1 MARNLFNIEEYVNQ
15 GLNASGRLTDA
26 NTKRLNDYLYK
37 DSKDYSP
44 GYGFFDWARDAASDY
59 YRAVQ
64 RGEMKENQDRMLV
77 AKQTAYYANE
87 LLDAL
92 TYEPYNEEDELA
104 VNAKRNEAIKNLR
117 DTGVWTQK
125 RDPSVEEL
133 REIINNKNKVYKEEY
148 QKYLHNKEQ
157 LDESLN
163 NYDISQYYTRKSNEA
178 VMGWGNWEFK
188 MPATMGT
195 SMTSPVWQAT
205 SMAGGFAGAWV
216 GAKAGAAIGTAITPG
231 IGTGVGIAL
240 GAIGGLVG
248 SQLLGG
254 FQSRQNESH
263 TEAFNGYYDRVM
275 KDAKEN
281 NIDTNKIASNMRRQ
295 FTDRDFNVTNFTDAE
310 VIQAGLTDNNIKSGS
325 SEFNE
330 IADKAYKGSRRLYE
344 RNNALGVGE
353 AVSDLTYV
361 LPLPGVNQIVK
372 GAFKGVGKG
381 IGKITPNVITS
392 ALDKRFQAG
401 LNVAASGAIA
411 RNKKLMNDVGDFLI
425 GAGIRGVNQATEEG
439 SQSILSDQY
448 IKGLYDDE
456 QPNATFFDA
465 VTDGQV
471 FKDMFD
477 NVWFRTRSLGAAMG
491 LDDEYKD
498 DKQMSE
504 EMLAGFLMSWINPEG
519 AVVSSA
525 KAISELNK
533 LSQLPKVSK
542 YLEKA
547 LAKQDFINRNE
558 EYFRNVR
565 EGLPSGNT
573 WNEALDL
580 IADELKSVGPDGTT
594 RKYNLDA
601 TVITDGQNPASNEQ
615 IDDFIKYQ
623 KELSNK
629 LYAYRQSMLKKMKAI
644 NLEGE
649 DQDLYLSLAY
659 TAKSEKDA
667 VDRII
672 NQFDILDNM
681 DNLSSARN
689 KDFTEAIDA
698 RNLTSDELSEEE
710 YALIKRII
718 TLNRRLDHIDEMIIN
733 YDSNDEV
740 FEYLKNKKHLNR
752 EYAVEE
758 ANGLIGYT
766 KQRQSITKELNEAIN
781 TLKEKHADIDEMDL
795 RVLDT
800 TTADENDL
808 ANKLN
813 AAKYVD
819 IKVYQDMLNQ
829 KKNDFQNPTEEFA
842 RNKINKYRETKKR
855 QAKLADEANNAAV
868 TNTNVADS
876 TIVTSEVSTDK
887 VQDMTKE
894 AVETEKTNIQDN
906 VTTEVNRLQEVLDTI
921 PQESYLY
928 GLVDYLNRG
937 RTKLTENPLDLARY
951 MSRVIKRMKYQ
962 YGKGEAFD
970 SASTDDKKKIENIIS
985 AADNI
990 EKQLDRMLE
999 LNAEEKA
1006 KAERHNAG
1014 FKNTQDNSVVWT
1026 DGKGNRYILDNPS
1039 AEYSENEG
1047 LILTLKRVGDDTE
1060 VRQYNDAAKN
1070 LKKQIDALQ
1079 SDSEKN
1085 PNNKET
1091 NDKYISILQ
1100 KDLDKLNKAKES
1112 ITDNRI
1118 IMNAAENADWLNT
1131 LTTVDN
1137 NGNVTNIGNTLNP
1150 MIAAI
1155 NNKIAENKKHRN
1167 LRAAVLSSDGDVFDF
1182 DNFER
1187 EKSKTKPSWRE
1198 AYIPFVD
1205 GAVRRVKAYALGT
1218 SFGAKQESKL
1228 MNAFHA
1234 AKFWYGNITMPYR
1247 SVESAKPYLQ
1257 NIQTFTRKGVTY
1269 DRFKAI
1275 ELFNKIGGQI
1285 AYQKKNGT
1293 FNVNEVMSA
1302 LETMALGKTDEM
1314 KIAGV
1319 KVAKE
1324 DYVNMVYALPLMA
1337 HMYQKH
1343 TGGQATIVHL
1353 ADYGSQNRTTT
1364 YSNEE
1369 FNSRAGLIHDLL
1381 KSFKNLNNQE
1391 PKLEELEGYS
1401 SEDVESDNVFQNRV
1415 YFSIGD
1421 VQLVYGDFDYSTRTV
1436 RNVNS
1441 KLFVKQDGTQM
1452 NQSEVNEY
1460 YSSKSTQAAQ
1470 LASQHIDELV
1480 ELLHTLGYKSVTK
1493 EDLEKPA
1500 TDEMLNDGDPDNL
1513 TVAGKLM
1520 QGVLKYGDGVIDY
1533 YDGLIL
1539 KYIGK
1544 TIGQAE
1550 VDSKKI
1556 KDAALSRARALL
1568 EFAQNKMPELFLS
1581 YRKNID
1587 RTDLAFPIRET
1598 VAQALAANWF
1608 NRLGA
1613 IHVYREGVE
1622 IDHTNKPENVD
1633 EIAAI
1638 FQDMEQLLQIS
1649 KTSEEFLNRLKD
1661 AGYTFTQSDSKQK
1674 AEDTL
1679 IEYFNNRK
1687 FSRLE
1692 TPSTIAQAITMGSS
1706 TPMNNAVN
1714 YRNFYRIT
1722 EHVNHKISEVKAL
1735 GLTKDEEGRYHF
1747 SIEKWQQKNVDTK
1760 AKSNED
1766 GTLSQ
1771 SEYEQLL
1778 EKEKAPYQALIDK
1791 VGKIKRHEA
1800 MVEFLSEKATTMPEI
1815 REILEEYYKL
1825 NDDGVYVPKRGTIL
1839 ALVRNE
1845 VVNMSQETIEDLDKT
1860 YKEKYIKKVQTEIK
1874 ADDAFAGYNHALFGF
1889 AYGSY
1894 ESSAGAAIVYYD
1906 VNGNKHIVENAKG
1919 TPGAMYFLLPSF
1931 MTAARQQQVVR
1942 LNPAKIDTNMAQFLA
1957 SLLNEVRKGN
1967 IKMDSFVNN
1976 LTITNDMG
1984 SFTVDADCTVQTL
1997 LDNIIFN
2004 GKAAVINN
2012 PTDNNYERLLYVD
2025 NNQVYFGE
2033 RTLTE
2038 DNIDE
2043 LVQFIQQNKNYRID
2057 REKATNPNARV
2068 GSNISIKKDGN
2079 LLFNREASDN
2089 YVASVIDNGMLLTD
2103 LNTSEKSSLFVKPSV
2118 YINFNNSRGFK
2129 GVANDPQSTGSAAN
2143 SKEKLGEP
2151 ISRQETKEWL
2161 NSRQTSNISE
2171 GTTDSASYTEKLFV
2185 DFKAKLNKL
2194 LGENKIPN
2202 GKVKLLMYNRKSS
2215 KIVPGEELMLRPAF
2229 DEATEEVAFE
2239 LADTK
2244 STFLTKYAFA
2254 LENGAQLSLV
2264 AADEDGKFLEVN
2276 GKPVFAYGDPSK
2288 VTKKQTQTSEKNYA
2302 PSQGVIDFSTLP
2314 AGTTIQQNGMV
2325 ITIGGGGMAQPTTG
2339 SQISVPAP
2347 TPTNVPSGFVGLT
2360 PLSSTVQPTAQPTA
2374 QSTVQQQTVKEFRIN
2389 GDASDDS
2396 VADLVLEGG
2405 LTKEQVLEKVNAY
2418 AEEYDATAF
2427 EDFLFDFESIDTL
2440 YDAYLKETGSTV
2452 PAATQP
2458 TDTTGENQTVG
2469 GLGIADTGVVTP
2481 LSRFTKPTQQ
2491 PTSQP
2496 VQSVEQEIV
2505 LPSADQMIKWGRE
2518 NGHEQIVKKFIDNVH
2533 NGFGKDT
2540 PARMALSALYQKY
2553 VQSKYNLNSNDSA
2566 RMFSRGGKLFNTFNA
2581 KYGEYQAAG
2590 ANMGLIF
2597 DFLSNHVEKE
2607 DFQAAYERV
2616 QKILGKNFN
2625 LSFLPSI
2632 EKHYDQSREAMV
2644 YVYGQCVS
2652 SGIRIFRDAR
2662 SNKIVKGS
2670 MYHEA
2675 FHRVSLFVLSKED
2688 RQKMYQDARE
2698 QYPELLDKSDLY
2710 VEEFLADKFADFVND
2725 QIANRQNK
2733 FYSKNFIIRQFQK
2746 LYDTI
2751 RTLMNR
2757 FIKANITPDY
2767 VDMNKL
2773 FKDMY
2778 SGRYVYAKAT
2788 KNNIELFDKVYS
2800 GITPYAGMEIDGV
2813 EIAYD
2818 VNQYQEIRRDIIGRL
2833 VRTGNVLSN
2842 KEGGISV
2849 NMNEVK
2855 KQMIADLRR
2864 FIAARDQIEAQVNS
2878 DYKNVP
2884 KAYESQDLDEA
2895 LLQMH
2900 NLIYTYEKVLSDEAW
2915 KVWSETIEDFCKNT
2929 FGIISDDNADPN
2941 KGLEVDVD
2949 DEGNPISNFD
2959 SNTMSFLRDSYMRD
2973 MYASAHVNMKL
2984 LLWSI
2989 VDGDK
2994 NNPENMKFTMDGL
3007 MVYAK
3012 VAKLFNDITL
3022 AVQDSQDTK
3031 DMLDK
3036 LEVAAQKAIQENNDY
3051 TLQQFYETISHRNTV
3066 QAIRN
3071 RVFTDFVRHRHTFVN
3086 YFYESEEVYDYTDEK
3101 GNQQM
3106 RPQYTA
3112 SVRRGDADAVSQSMT
3127 SQWKTNI
3134 SMALDS
3140 ITSALL
3146 SGQKLS
3152 VLQKPLKQATD
3163 KLRVNDI
3170 ESIKRVLMELNAL
3183 YGLKFEDNDYQAAA
3197 EKIQRIMKNTN
3208 SVDILKDV
3216 VKALNNIDSSVY
3228 KQSTGQTSSRFNKYN
3243 TIMKDLFEQKGA
3255 INTLIER
3262 LGSQQRPDPKTNSQR
3277 GAGGTKVYSI
3287 GAYNFITRLF
3297 GARIKTKEWR
3307 DRMRKNPYCSHSQWL
3322 AEMGDG
3328 TGKKVYTKLATVLD
3342 NDYQNST
3349 PDIEITDIND
3359 LLNKLLTIANGRHVA
3374 PSLANKRFALEIGGF
3389 SQPVDII
3396 NSDLS
3401 INPAVIKQFVGYL
3414 ADEIIAIS
3422 DAKKTR
3428 QLFIDKINEIL
3439 KPTVPYTVESF
3450 SKLSSVEQEEIFRN
3464 SKEAASLLG
3473 MLVKQYHFKE
3483 GPATFSMDENNNRIV
3498 RRVFHIDLRKGSGY
3512 EFRHFKKLGKTIR
3525 LYQEDIDAISENVLN
3540 PGDNAVNR
3548 KNGVKIAEQIAS
3560 RYEKE
3565 LTEMLRQNIAVTVNK
3580 FIALDIIRGNKP
3592 DVLNGSV
3599 DVNSLTN
3606 RYIPLNVINRMLG
3619 MDENARP
3626 TISGNMLYR
3635 ILSNYTIN
3643 SMIDLV
3649 EFEKIVTGDTGYHKD
3664 ITSVNKRYSGP
3675 VSTTQITAEI
3685 GVIRN
3690 ALEEDRLYDSPTYN
3704 TITVN
3709 TSLVVNNRKFEGD
3722 MFASLGVNVVTGY
3735 TVEKGTI
3742 LPVTDYTMLL
3752 DENKKIKEEYRNA
3765 TLVSR
3770 YLDHLNK
3777 GRTSAMNADG
3787 TPMTEEQLAKV
3798 IVDKAVTNFINY
3810 LNNDPSDAQTFVT
3823 AEMFRQARQREGLW
3837 NEIDE
3842 ASYNLLEHYDEI
3854 TKLIQTDKDAY
3865 IREMCKYLK
3874 IDYNDLVKRAKKFD
3888 EDYANNNQNG
3898 IDAYKGWIYEITKN
3912 LDATS
3917 LKYVYYGE
3925 PSGREDGLYVPIY
3938 DKSSWSPVFKI
3949 FADGHQMKE
3958 IYDFM
3963 KENKVDLIKLESAV
3977 KSGGVPSFELFDAEG
3992 NFNRKSLENA
4002 VVQQQ
4007 YFNLVGKQLNT
4018 DPHEAGQTSLLTQ
4031 FMKIA
4036 MMNINDDDI
4045 LNIGGN
4051 NMRGNQV
4058 KTMYKNILDFLT
4070 KEGLKAFN
4078 EEWGVT
4084 KNGLD
4089 KAKFMRKLQSMAKT
4103 QNLPA
4108 DTVNAFTV
4116 DDNGEFVINPAAL
4129 PNIKWVQ
4136 SRILSEMGKKII
4148 DTTTPGMPLYQV
4160 ASIGYD
4166 NIFNIKGHKDVH
4178 LRMPGEPDENG
4189 VPSKRMQ
4196 IKLSIKFFEDIIE
4209 QAKKSAKK
4217 GELKGYGDLSTFDQ
4231 QRRFISDN
4239 QELFALSYRV
4249 PTQGQNSTIPVE
4261 IVDVFPPIRGAIISF
4276 PAGVTAQTGSDFD
4289 IDKMFL
4295 ARYNYEV
4302 NNGRLQ
4308 KVKYNVNELTQLVLS
4323 GKLAT
4328 KYQKAQLQNMLL
4340 DMYQAVLTSP
4350 DHYLAANT
4358 PLDVCTAPLSTFARS
4373 FTPSD
4378 NEIVT
4383 KLPDAS
4389 DVDKRKI
4396 YLMPIRNQNAFRM
4409 YQWNDVKADYDVIG
4423 ERPMTDADYEN
4434 MIDGYHLG
4442 TVFQTAQKLKNAGSD
4457 GGIGPMALN
4466 SVFRFFTQVSGLR
4479 LLPNEYL
4486 QALGI
4491 DDITAFFDRNGEDI
4505 LDITSALI
4513 NAHVDAVKDNYIGA
4527 VNVNGYTYDITA
4539 FLTSAG
4545 FGNDTF
4551 AFLTQPILK
4560 EVAQNWQNY
4569 KNGVIGVSPSMSKG
4583 MQYLKMVKEKWE
4595 RLAVEQGYDGD
4606 LNVKASAEEMSV
4618 AYLKEQVASTEPN
4631 AAQQLRYLNTFMYL
4645 NEIAQSYHTA
4655 ISSAQI
4661 DTKKYGISADE
4672 LISFIQVHDD
4682 FVSQYNLAF
4691 SNPQALFDDTF
4702 LGTKYDS
4709 GVLGMF
4715 DTFGNTIFEF
4725 SPVYKAVADE
4735 LSKQYGKYGAYSKK
4749 FLKRVG
4755 PKIKAAYMLPFFN
4768 QYLVENIGG
4777 EAPLARLVMG
4787 SESVPGRFH
4796 KIKNK
4801 CLSMGIGSN
4810 FFNVVNYNPMLQ
4822 DKIPQ
4827 FFVMDN
4833 SVREDD
4839 DVKSAVQASMSEL
4852 FNSDDPE
4859 IRKWMNDFAVYM
4871 FYITAGTDTNAGG
4884 VVKTSLFD
4892 LLPPQHL
4899 SNITTSIGTYN
4910 QYVTNH
4916 VMNNSSTRVDQNTLD
4931 LIMMM
4936 VALTDDD
4943 IIQTLTTKEAKSV
4956 INDDIVYVGFGSQRL
4971 MLRDQGT
4978 FEKFIKVKDKSGNVN
4993 LYKLGDIGV
5002 TESKSGNLYQN
5013 PIYYRVATLGYRNK
5027 ARAVFSVRADGYIAT
5042 DGSIHS
5048 LLNRKQSFYA
5058 QKYDEL
5064 NEKDKQVFDRK
5075 MSNLIERYS
5084 TEEAIQHN
5092 PAYMAVDE
5100 ADKILYY
5107 NDGSNQD
5114 LRGYAKFRN
5123 KDFEVLDGSN
5133 PTIAPNSKVL
5143 ILGNIP
5149 QSYLDRINAELPEG
5163 VTIITKDSIS
5173 NINNAEATPNNES
5186 AVDGFAN
5193 VIENATGNDRASAY
5207 ADRTKKNAKWAD
5219 LTIAFGVDFNTA
5231 GERLT
5236 STVAGDNYYAFK
5248 FGEYSEEAV
5257 IKTLREI
5264 VKRFKSKKG
5273 LKINI
5278 AGNGLYTLD
5287 KYGFTQNN
5295 ANESVKI
5302 VLNTLQG
5309 MGLDI
5314 SEIRSGG
5321 QTGFDEAGVKA
5332 ADALGIKW
5340 SILAPKGY
5348 WFRDANGKDI
5358 SGREAFMAR
5367 FDGLSYKGDT
5377 SNQPVQLSLFSGLIQ
5392 PSTEFYN
5399 RESVRKDKDTL
5410 YIFTDNTERTSGG
5423 TRFGQ
5428 GWYRTKY
5435 GSGGYGSSNNP
5446 TSAIIRGLENA
5457 YPISTMKY
5465 FKYNHKD
5472 MTLSEA
5478 RWKDSDIEE
5487 FKEIIDDEIE
5497 QIKRAWSTGKYK
5509 KIVTPVGEDVFF
5521 NSKRAKIQPD
5531 SEIGKYLEQKLKELN
5546 DFVNTDMTLEE
5557 KKKIGNEKRKQC

>member
-1 MARNLFNIEEYVNQ
+1 
-15 GLNASGRLTDA
+15 
-26 NTKRLNDYLYK
+26 
-37 DSKDYSP
+37 
-44 GYGFFDWARDAASDY
+44 
-59 YRAVQ
+59 
-64 RGEMKENQDRMLV
+64 
-77 AKQTAYYANE
+77 
-87 LLDAL
+87 
-92 TYEPYNEEDELA
+92 
-104 VNAKRNEAIKNLR
+104 
-117 DTGVWTQK
+117 
-125 RDPSVEEL
+125 
-133 REIINNKNKVYKEEY
+133 
-148 QKYLHNKEQ
+148 
-157 LDESLN
+157 
-163 NYDISQYYTRKSNEA
+163 
-178 VMGWGNWEFK
+178 MGWGNWEFK
-188 MPATMGT
+188 MPSTMGT
-195 SMTSPVWQAT
+195 SMTSPFLQTT
-205 SMAGGFAGAWV
+205 SMAGGFAGAWA
-216 GAKAGAAIGTAITPG
+216 GAKAGAAAGSLVSPGVGTAAGAI
-231 IGTGVGIAL
+231 VGAL
-240 GAIGGLVG
+240 GGLAG

-254 FQSRQNESH
+254 YQSRENESH
-263 TEAFNGYYDRVM
+263 MEAFNGYYERVM
-275 KDAKEN
+275 EEAKKN
-281 NIDTNKIASNMRRQ
+281 NIDTGKIANNMRQQ
-295 FTDRDFNVTNFTDAE
+295 FTNRGVDVTNLTDSE
-310 VIQAGLTDNNIKSGS
+310 VIQAGLADNNIKSGS

-330 IADKAYKGSRRLYE
+330 IADRAYKGSRRLYE

-353 AVSDLTYV
+353 AISDLTYI
-361 LPLPGVNQIVK
+361 LPLPGVNQLIK
-372 GAFKGVGKG
+372 GAFKGIGKG
-381 IGKITPNVITS
+381 IEKITPNVITL
-392 ALDKRFQAG
+392 ALDKRFQTG
-401 LNVAASGAIA
+401 LNIAAAGARA
-411 RNKKLMNDVGDFLI
+411 RNKKIVSDISDYLI
-425 GAGIRGVNQATEEG
+425 GLGIRGVTEATEEG
-439 SQSILSDQY
+439 SQHILSDQY
-448 IKGLYDDE
+448 ISGLYDDE
-456 QPNATFFDA
+456 QSNATFFDA
-465 VTDGQV
+465 VANGQV
-471 FKDMFD
+471 FKDLFD
-477 NVWFRTRSLGAAMG
+477 NVWFRARSLGAAMG

-504 EMLAGFLMSWINPEG
+504 EMLAGFLMSWTNPQG
-519 AVVSSA
+519 AVISSA

-542 YLEKA
+542 YLEKS
-547 LAKQDFINRNE
+547 LSKQDFINRTE

-580 IADELKSVGPDGTT
+580 IAEELKSVGPDGTT

-615 IDDFIKYQ
+615 IDNFIKNQ
-623 KELSNK
+623 KELSNNM
-629 LYAYRQSMLKKMKAI
+629 YAYRQSMLKKMKAI

-659 TAKSEKDA
+659 AAKLEQDA
-667 VDRII
+667 TDRVID
-672 NQFDILDNM
+672 QFDILDEM
-681 DNLSSARN
+681 DNISSGKN
-689 KDFTEAIDA
+689 QDFVDAI
-698 RNLTSDELSEEE
+698 NTMSLTKDELSEEE

-718 TLNRRLDHIDEMIIN
+718 TLNRRLDHIDQIMSQ
-733 YDSNDEV
+733 YDSNEKV
-740 FEYLKNKKHLNR
+740 IEYLRNKKHLNR

-766 KQRQSITKELNEAIN
+766 KQRQQIIKDLNKTIN
-781 TLKEKHADIDEMDL
+781 TLKKAHNDIDEIDL
-795 RVLDT
+795 RALDV

-808 ANKLN
+808 ANKVN

-819 IKVYQDMLNQ
+819 IKVYQDMLHQ
-829 KKNDFQNPTEEFA
+829 KRFDLQDPTEEFA
-842 RNKINKYRETKKR
+842 RNKVNAYRETKKR
-855 QAKLADEANNAAV
+855 QAKLADEANTAAV
-868 TNTNVADS
+868 TNTDIADS
-876 TIVTSEVSTDK
+876 AITTSEVSTDK

-894 AVETEKTNIQDN
+894 AVETEKTRIQDN
-906 VTTEVNRLQEVLDTI
+906 VTTEVNRLQEVLNSI

-928 GLVDYLNRG
+928 NLVDYLNRG

-962 YGKGEAFD
+962 YNKGEAFD
-970 SASTDDKKKIENIIS
+970 SASVEDKQKIENIIS

-1014 FKNTQDNSVVWT
+1014 FKNTQNNSVVWT
-1026 DGKGNRYILDNPS
+1026 DEKGNKYILDNPS

-1047 LILTLKRVGDDTE
+1047 LILTLKRVGDNTE
-1060 VRQYNDAAKN
+1060 IKQYSEAAKN
-1070 LKKQIDALQ
+1070 LKKQIESLQ
-1079 SDSEKN
+1079 NDSKKN
-1085 PNNKET
+1085 PNNKDA
-1091 NDKYISILQ
+1091 NDKYISVLQ
-1100 KDLDKLNKAKES
+1100 KDLDKLNKVKES
-1112 ITDNRI
+1112 IADNRI
-1118 IMNAAENADWLNT
+1118 IMNAAENEDWLNT

-1137 NGNVTNIGNTLNP
+1137 NGNVTNISNTLNP
-1150 MIAAI
+1150 MIAAVK
-1155 NNKIAENKKHRN
+1155 NKIADNKKHRN

-1182 DNFER
+1182 DNFQRER
-1187 EKSKTKPSWRE
+1187 SKTKPSWRE

-1205 GAVRRVKAYALGT
+1205 GAVKRVKAYALGT
-1218 SFGAKQESKL
+1218 SFGAKQEAKL

-1247 SVESAKPYLQ
+1247 SVESAKPYLS

-1314 KIAGV
+1314 RIAGV
-1319 KVAKE
+1319 KVTKD
-1324 DYVNMVYALPLMA
+1324 DYINMIYALPLMA

-1353 ADYGSQNRTTT
+1353 ADYGSENRTTT

-1381 KSFKNLNNQE
+1381 KSFKNLTNKE
-1391 PKLEELEGYS
+1391 PNLEELEGYS
-1401 SEDVESDNVFQNRV
+1401 SEAVEEDNVFQNRV
-1415 YFSIGD
+1415 YFSTGD
-1421 VQLVYGDFDYSTRTV
+1421 VQLVYSDFDYSTRTI

-1480 ELLHTLGYKSVTK
+1480 DLLHTLGYKSITK
-1493 EDLEKPA
+1493 EELEKPA
-1500 TDEMLNDGDPDNL
+1500 TPEMLNEGDPDGL

-1550 VDSKKI
+1550 VDNRKI
-1556 KDAALSRARALL
+1556 KDAGLSRARALL

-1581 YRKNID
+1581 HQKNVD

-1598 VAQALAANWF
+1598 ITQALEANWF
-1608 NRLGA
+1608 NRIGA
-1613 IHVYREGVE
+1613 IHVYQEGVE
-1622 IDHTNKPENVD
+1622 IDHTNKPENID
-1633 EIAAI
+1633 ELTAI
-1638 FQDMEQLLQIS
+1638 FENMEQLLQIS
-1649 KTSEEFLNRLKD
+1649 KTAEEFMNRLKD
-1661 AGYTFTQSDSKQK
+1661 AGYTFMQSNSKQK
-1674 AEDTL
+1674 ADDTL

-1692 TPSTIAQAITMGSS
+1692 APSTIAQAITMGSS

-1714 YRNFYRIT
+1714 YRNFDRVT
-1722 EHVNHKISEVKAL
+1722 EHVNHKINEVKAL

-1747 SIEKWQQKNVDTK
+1747 SIEKWQQKNVQTTS
-1760 AKSNED
+1760 KSNED

-1778 EKEKAPYQALIDK
+1778 EKEKAPYQALIDN

-1815 REILEEYYKL
+1815 REILEEYYKI

-1845 VVNMSQETIEDLDKT
+1845 VVDMSQEAIEDLDKT

-1874 ADDAFAGYNHALFGF
+1874 ADDAFAGYSHALFSF

-1976 LTITNDMG
+1976 LTIANDMG

-2025 NNQVYFGE
+2025 NGQVYFGE

-2043 LVQFIQQNKNYRID
+2043 LVQFIEQNKNYRID

-2079 LLFNREASDN
+2079 SLFNREANDN
-2089 YVASVIDNGMLLTD
+2089 YVASVIDNGTLLTD

-2118 YINFNNSRGFK
+2118 YISFNNSRGFK

-2143 SKEKLGEP
+2143 SKEKLGES
-2151 ISRQETKEWL
+2151 ISREETQEWL
-2161 NSRQTSNISE
+2161 SNRQSSDTTE
-2171 GTTDSASYTEKLFV
+2171 GTTDPASYTEKLFV
-2185 DFKAKLNKL
+2185 DFKTKLNKL

-2229 DEATEEVAFE
+2229 DEATGEVAFE
-2239 LADTK
+2239 LVDTK

-2264 AADEDGKFLEVN
+2264 AADEDGKFLEVDN
-2276 GKPVFAYGDPSK
+2276 KPVFAYGDPNK
-2288 VTKKQTQTSEKNYA
+2288 VTKKQTKTSEKNYT
-2302 PSQGVIDFSTLP
+2302 PSGTIDFSTLP
-2314 AGTTIQQNGMV
+2314 AGTKIEQNGMV
-2325 ITIGGGGMAQPTTG
+2325 ITIGGGYTQAVANNQIVMPTT
-2339 SQISVPAP
+2339 STPA
-2347 TPTNVPSGFVGLT
+2347 NVPSGFVSLAPIT
-2360 PLSSTVQPTAQPTA
+2360 PTVNTTA
-2374 QSTVQQQTVKEFRIN
+2374 QSETQSSEQSQSKKEFRVN
-2389 GDASDDS
+2389 GDTSDDS
-2396 VADLVLEGG
+2396 VNDLVLESG
-2405 LTKEQVLEKVNAY
+2405 LTKEQVLEKINAY
-2418 AEEYDATAF
+2418 ADEYEATAF
-2427 EDFLFDFESIDTL
+2427 EDFLFDFESIDDL
-2440 YDAYLKETGSTV
+2440 YDAYLKETSTATIQPTDATSEV
-2452 PAATQP
+2452 PAA
-2458 TDTTGENQTVG
+2458 G

-2491 PTSQP
+2491 QTAQS
-2496 VQSVEQEIV
+2496 VQSTEQEIV
-2505 LPSADQMIKWGRE
+2505 LPSANQMIKWGRE
-2518 NGHEQIVKKFIDNVH
+2518 NGHDQTVKKFIDNVH
-2533 NGFGKDT
+2533 NDFGKDT
-2540 PARMALSALYQKY
+2540 PARIALAALYQKY
-2553 VQSKYNLNSNDSA
+2553 VQAKYNVNSNDAA

-2597 DFLSNHVEKE
+2597 DFLNNYVEKE

-2616 QKILGKNFN
+2616 QKILGKDFD

-2652 SGIRIFRDAR
+2652 AGIRIFRDAR

-2675 FHRVSLFVLSKED
+2675 FHRVSLFILSKEQ

-2698 QYPELLDKSDLY
+2698 QYSELLDKNDLY

-2733 FYSKNFIIRQFQK
+2733 FYNKNFIVRQFQK

-2767 VDMNKL
+2767 VNMNKL

-2778 SGRYVYAKAT
+2778 SGRYAYAKAT

-2833 VRTGNVLSN
+2833 VRTGNILSN

-2864 FIAARDQIEAQVNS
+2864 FIAARDQIEAQVNN

-2929 FGIISDDNADPN
+2929 FGIINREEADPN
-2941 KGLEVDVD
+2941 TMLNGGTTQTGEEMPGASV
-2949 DEGNPISNFD
+2949 FD
-2959 SNTMSFLRDSYMRD
+2959 QTTMSFLRDSYMRD

-3086 YFYESEEVYDYTDEK
+3086 YFYESEEIYDYTDEK

-3170 ESIKRVLMELNAL
+3170 ESIKNVLKELNAL

-3197 EKIQRIMKNTN
+3197 EKIQRIMKSTN
-3208 SVDILKDV
+3208 STDILKNV
-3216 VKALNNIDSSVY
+3216 VKALNGIDSSVY

-3243 TIMKDLFEQKGA
+3243 VVMKDLFEQKGA

-3401 INPAVIKQFVGYL
+3401 INPAVVKQFAGYL
-3414 ADEIIAIS
+3414 ADEILAIS

-3428 QLFIDKINEIL
+3428 QLFIEKLNEIL
-3439 KPTVPYTVESF
+3439 KPTVPYTIESF

-3512 EFRHFKKLGKTIR
+3512 EFRHFKKLGKLIKMS
-3525 LYQEDIDAISENVLN
+3525 QEDIDAMSENVLN

-3548 KNGVKIAEQIAS
+3548 KAGIKIAEQIAS
-3560 RYEKE
+3560 MYEKE
-3565 LTEMLRQNIAVTVNK
+3565 LTEILRQNIAVTVNK

-3592 DVLNGSV
+3592 NVLSGSV

-3606 RYIPLNVINRMLG
+3606 RYIPLNTINRMLG

-3626 TISGNMLYR
+3626 AISGNMLYR
-3635 ILSNYTIN
+3635 VLANYTIN

-3722 MFASLGVNVVTGY
+3722 MFASLGVNIVTGY
-3735 TVEKGTI
+3735 KVEKGTV

-3752 DENKKIKEEYRNA
+3752 DENKNIKEEYRKA
-3765 TLVSR
+3765 PLVSR
-3770 YLDHLNK
+3770 YLDHLKK
-3777 GRTSAMNADG
+3777 GRTSAMNTDG

-3854 TKLIQTDKDAY
+3854 TRLIQTDKDTY

-3874 IDYNDLVKRAKKFD
+3874 INYNDLVKRAKQFD
-3888 EDYANNNQNG
+3888 EDYANNNQAG
-3898 IDAYKGWIYEITKN
+3898 IDAYKGWIYDVTKN

-3977 KSGGVPSFELFDAEG
+3977 KSGGVPSFELFDENG
-3992 NFNRKSLENA
+3992 NFNKRSLENA

-4036 MMNINDDDI
+4036 MMNINDGDT
-4045 LNIGGN
+4045 LNVGGN
-4051 NMRGNQV
+4051 RMRGDQV
-4058 KTMYKNILDFLT
+4058 KTMYKHILDFLT
-4070 KEGLKAFN
+4070 KEGLKEFN
-4078 EEWGVT
+4078 KEWGVT
-4084 KNGLD
+4084 KNGLN
-4089 KAKFMRKLQSMAKT
+4089 KATFMRKLQRMAKT

-4196 IKLSIKFFEDIIE
+4196 VKLSIKFFEDVI
-4209 QAKKSAKK
+4209 KKAQVAAKK
-4217 GELKGYGDLSTFDQ
+4217 GELKGYGGLTTFDQ
-4231 QRRFISDN
+4231 QRRFILDN

-4295 ARYNYEV
+4295 ARYNYKIK
-4302 NNGRLQ
+4302 NGRLQ
-4308 KVKYNVNELTQLVLS
+4308 KVKYNVKELTQLILS
-4323 GKLAT
+4323 DKPIT
-4328 KYQKAQLQNMLL
+4328 EYQKAQLQNMLL

-4378 NEIVT
+4378 NVIVD
-4383 KLPDAS
+4383 KLPDVS

-4396 YLMPIRNQNAFRM
+4396 YLVPIHNQNAFKM
-4409 YQWNDVKADYDVIG
+4409 YQWNDVKADYELIG

-4466 SVFRFFTQVSGLR
+4466 SVFRFFTQVSGLK

-4486 QALGI
+4486 QKLGI
-4491 DDITAFFDRNGEDI
+4491 DDITSFFDRNGEDI

-4527 VNVNGYTYDITA
+4527 VNVNGYSYDITA

-4569 KNGVIGVSPSMSKG
+4569 KNGVIGVSPAMSKG
-4583 MQYLKMVKEKWE
+4583 MQYLRMVKNKWE
-4595 RLAVEQGYDGD
+4595 ALAIEQGYDGD
-4606 LNVKASAEEMSV
+4606 LNAKASVEEMSV
-4618 AYLKEQVASTEPN
+4618 TYLKAQAASTEPN

-4715 DTFGNTIFEF
+4715 DTFGSTIFEF

-4916 VMNNSSTRVDQNTLD
+4916 VMNNSSTKVDQNTLD

-4943 IIQTLTTKEAKSV
+4943 IIQTLTTKEARSV
-4956 INDDIVYVGFGSQRL
+4956 INEDIVYVGYGSQRL

-4978 FEKFIKVKDKSGNVN
+4978 FEKFIKVKDKSGNIN

-5027 ARAVFSVRADGYIAT
+5027 ARAVFSVRADGYVAA
-5042 DGSIHS
+5042 DGSIYS

-5058 QKYDEL
+5058 QKYDDL

-5075 MSNLIERYS
+5075 MSNLRERYS
-5084 TEEAIQHN
+5084 AEEAIQHN

-5149 QSYLDRINAELPEG
+5149 QDYLDRIKEELPEG

-5173 NINNAEATPNNES
+5173 NVDNMEPNAIISNYNWARYASNNYEVSSAGDIRFSAKYAKFKENTIIEGVDVGGYTIEQVYQTLIKQGKLRRSDAKTGRPNNPKLL
-5186 AVDGFAN
+5186 DP
-5193 VIENATGNDRASAY
+5193 TLTTDASREDLSY
-5207 ADRTKKNAKWAD
+5207 SVGYLPLWRKWAEQNPELISELKEKAKGKV
-5219 LTIAFGVDFNTA
+5219 LTDQFA
-5231 GERLT
+5231 
-5236 STVAGDNYYAFK
+5236 
-5248 FGEYSEEAV
+5248 
-5257 IKTLREI
+5257 KTRVSQARALAQI
-5264 VKRFKSKKG
+5264 
-5273 LKINI
+5273 L
-5278 AGNGLYTLD
+5278 
-5287 KYGFTQNN
+5287 
-5295 ANESVKI
+5295 NES
-5302 VLNTLQG
+5302 
-5309 MGLDI
+5309 
-5314 SEIRSGG
+5314 S
-5321 QTGFDEAGVKA
+5321 
-5332 ADALGIKW
+5332 
-5340 SILAPKGY
+5340 
-5348 WFRDANGKDI
+5348 
-5358 SGREAFMAR
+5358 
-5367 FDGLSYKGDT
+5367 

-5435 GSGGYGSSNNP
+5435 GSGGYGSDKNP

-5457 YPISTMKY
+5457 YPITTMKY
-5465 FKYNHKD
+5465 FRYNHKD
-5472 MTLSEA
+5472 MTLADA

-5509 KIVTPVGEDVFF
+5509 RIVTPVGNDSFF
-5521 NSKRAKIQPD
+5521 NSDKAKISRD
-5531 SEIGKYLEQKLKELN
+5531 SEIGKYLEEKLKELN

-5557 KKKIGNEKRKQC
+5557 KKKIGKEKRKQC

>member
-1 MARNLFNIEEYVNQ
+1 MAKNLFNIEEYVKQ
-15 GLNASGRLTDA
+15 GLNTSSQITDV

-64 RGEMKENQDRMLV
+64 RGEMQENQDRMLA
-77 AKQTAYYANE
+77 AKQTLDYANS
-87 LLDAL
+87 LIDAL
-92 TYEPYNEEDELA
+92 SYEPINEKEELA
-104 VNAKRNEAIKNLR
+104 IDTKKNEAIKNLR

-125 RDPSVEEL
+125 KDPSISEL
-133 REIINNKNKVYKEEY
+133 QEIIDRKNKVYEEEY
-148 QKYLHNKEQ
+148 QNYLHNKEQ
-157 LDESLN
+157 LDDSLN

-188 MPATMGT
+188 MPTTMGT
-195 SMTSPVWQAT
+195 SMTSPFLQT
-205 SMAGGFAGAWV
+205 TRMAGGFAGAWA
-216 GAKAGAAIGTAITPG
+216 GAKAGAAIGSTASP
-231 IGTGVGIAL
+231 GVGTAVGGVLGAL
-240 GAIGGLVG
+240 GGLAG

-254 FQSRQNESH
+254 YQSRENESH
-263 TEAFNGYYDRVM
+263 MEAFNGYYQRVM
-275 KDAKEN
+275 EEARKN
-281 NIDTNKIASNMRRQ
+281 NIDTEKIASTMRQQ
-295 FTDRDFNVTNFTDAE
+295 FSDKGVDVANLTDAE
-310 VIQAGLTDNNIKSGS
+310 IIQAGLADNTIKSGS
-325 SEFNE
+325 AEFNE

-353 AVSDLTYV
+353 ALSDLTYV
-361 LPLPGVNQIVK
+361 LPLPGVNQLVK
-372 GAFKGVGKG
+372 GAFKGIGKG
-381 IGKITPNVITS
+381 LEKITPNVITK

-401 LNVAASGAIA
+401 LNVAAAGAKA
-411 RNKKLMNDVGDFLI
+411 RNKKLVSDINDYLI
-425 GAGIRGVNQATEEG
+425 GMGIRGVTEATEEG
-439 SQSILSDQY
+439 SQRILSDQY
-448 IKGLYDDE
+448 IRGLYDDE
-456 QPNATFFDA
+456 QSNETFFDA
-465 VTDGQV
+465 VADGQV
-471 FKDMFD
+471 FKDLLD
-477 NVWFRTRSLGAAMG
+477 NVWFRARSLGAAMG
-491 LDDEYKD
+491 IDNEYKD
-498 DKQMSE
+498 DKQMAE
-504 EMLAGFLMSWINPEG
+504 EMLAGFLISWTNPQG
-519 AVVSSA
+519 AVISSA

-542 YLEKA
+542 YLEKS
-547 LAKQDFINRNE
+547 LAKQDFINRTE

-601 TVITDGQNPASNEQ
+601 TVLTDGKTPASNDQ
-615 IDDFIKYQ
+615 IDDFIKTQ
-623 KELSNK
+623 KELSNR
-629 LYAYRQSMLKKMKAI
+629 LYAYRQSMLKKMKVL
-644 NLEGE
+644 NLDGE

-659 TAKSEKDA
+659 TAKMEKDSTDS
-667 VDRII
+667 VI
-672 NQFDILDNM
+672 NQFDMLDEM
-681 DNLSSARN
+681 DNISSGRN
-689 KDFTEAIDA
+689 KDFTEAIDSM
-698 RNLTSDELSEEE
+698 NITKDDLSEEE

-718 TLNRRLDHIDEMIIN
+718 TLNRRLDHIDQVMSDF
-733 YDSNDEV
+733 DSNEKV
-740 FEYLKNKKHLNR
+740 MQYLRDRKHLNR
-752 EYAVEE
+752 EYAIEE

-766 KQRQSITKELNEAIN
+766 KQRQEIVKELNESIN
-781 TLKEKHADIDEMDL
+781 LLKKNHSDIDEVDL
-795 RVLDT
+795 RALDV

-808 ANKLN
+808 ANKVN

-829 KKNDFQNPTEEFA
+829 KQKDFQNPTEDFA
-842 RNKINKYRETKKR
+842 RNKINAYRETKKR
-855 QAKLADEANNAAV
+855 QAKLTDEANQAAV
-868 TNTNVADS
+868 TNTDITDS
-876 TIVTSEVSTDK
+876 TIATSEVSTDK

-894 AVETEKTNIQDN
+894 AVETEKKKIQDN

-951 MSRVIKRMKYQ
+951 VSRVIKRMKYQ
-962 YGKGEAFD
+962 YNKGEAFE
-970 SASTDDKKKIENIIS
+970 SASAEDKQKIENIVN

-1026 DGKGNRYILDNPS
+1026 DEKGNRYILDNPS

-1047 LILTLKRVGDDTE
+1047 LVITLKRVGNNTE
-1060 VRQYNDAAKN
+1060 VKQYVDAAKN

-1085 PNNKET
+1085 PSNKET
-1091 NDKYISILQ
+1091 NDKYISVLQ
-1100 KDLDKLNKAKES
+1100 KDLDKLNKAKEA

-1137 NGNVTNIGNTLNP
+1137 NGNVTSISNTLNP
-1150 MIAAI
+1150 MIAAV
-1155 NNKIAENKKHRN
+1155 NSKIAENKNHRN

-1182 DNFER
+1182 DSFER

-1218 SFGAKQESKL
+1218 SFGAKQEAKL
-1228 MNAFHA
+1228 MNSFHA

-1247 SVESAKPYLQ
+1247 SVESAKPYLSK
-1257 NIQTFTRKGVTY
+1257 IQTFTRKGVTY

-1319 KVAKE
+1319 KVTKD
-1324 DYVNMVYALPLMA
+1324 DYINMIYALPLMA

-1369 FNSRAGLIHDLL
+1369 FNSRAGLVHDLL

-1391 PKLEELEGYS
+1391 PSLEELEGYS
-1401 SEDVESDNVFQNRV
+1401 SEDVEGDKVFQNRV
-1415 YFSIGD
+1415 YFSTGD

-1436 RNVNS
+1436 RNINS

-1460 YSSKSTQAAQ
+1460 YSSKSAQAAQ

-1493 EDLEKPA
+1493 ESLQEPA
-1500 TDEMLNDGDPDNL
+1500 SAEMLNEGDPDGL

-1539 KYIGK
+1539 KYVGK

-1550 VDSKKI
+1550 VDSRKI
-1556 KDAALSRARALL
+1556 KDAGLSRARALL
-1568 EFAQNKMPELFLS
+1568 EFAQNKMPELFLG
-1581 YRKNID
+1581 YQKNVD
-1587 RTDLAFPIRET
+1587 HTELAFPIRET
-1598 VAQALAANWF
+1598 VTQALAANWF

-1613 IHVYREGVE
+1613 IHVYQEGVE
-1622 IDHTNKPENVD
+1622 IDHTNKSDNVD
-1633 EIAAI
+1633 SITAI
-1638 FQDMEQLLQIS
+1638 FENIEQLLQIS
-1649 KTSEEFLNRLKD
+1649 KTAEEFMNRLKD

-1692 TPSTIAQAITMGSS
+1692 TPSTVAQAITMGSS

-1714 YRNFYRIT
+1714 YRNFDRVT
-1722 EHVNHKISEVKAL
+1722 EHVNHKINEVKAL

-1747 SIEKWQQKNVDTK
+1747 SIEKWQQKNVSTTSK
-1760 AKSNED
+1760 TNED

-1800 MVEFLSEKATTMPEI
+1800 MVEFLSGKATTMPEV

-1825 NDDGVYVPKRGTIL
+1825 NDDGVYVPKRGTNL
-1839 ALVRNE
+1839 ALVCNE
-1845 VVNMSQETIEDLDKT
+1845 VVDMSQEAIDDLDKT
-1860 YKEKYIKKVQTEIK
+1860 YKEKYIKKIQTEIK
-1874 ADDAFAGYNHALFGF
+1874 TDDAFAGYNHALFSF

-1894 ESSAGAAIVYYD
+1894 ESSAGASIVYYD

-1957 SLLNEVRKGN
+1957 SLLNEVRKGT
-1967 IKMDSFVNN
+1967 IKMDGFVNN
-1976 LTITNDMG
+1976 MTITNDMG
-1984 SFTVDADCTVQTL
+1984 SFTIDADCTVQTL

-2025 NNQVYFGE
+2025 KGQVYFGE

-2038 DNIDE
+2038 DNLDE
-2043 LVQFIQQNKNYRID
+2043 LVQFIEQNKNYRID
-2057 REKATNPNARV
+2057 REKATNSNARV
-2068 GSNISIKKDGN
+2068 GSNISIKKDGES
-2079 LLFNREASDN
+2079 LFSREANDN

-2103 LNTSEKSSLFVKPSV
+2103 LSTSEKSSLFVKPSV
-2118 YINFNNSRGFK
+2118 YISYNNSRGFK

-2151 ISRQETKEWL
+2151 ISREETREWL
-2161 NSRQTSNISE
+2161 NNKQASNVSDISDS
-2171 GTTDSASYTEKLFV
+2171 TTNSATYTEKLFV
-2185 DFKAKLNKL
+2185 DFKARLNKL
-2194 LGENKIPN
+2194 LGEEKIPN
-2202 GKVKLLMYNRKSS
+2202 GKIKLLMYNRKNS
-2215 KIVPGEELMLRPAF
+2215 KVVPGEELVLRPAF
-2229 DEATEEVAFE
+2229 DEATGEVAFE
-2239 LADTK
+2239 LVDTR

-2254 LENGAQLSLV
+2254 LENGAQVSLV
-2264 AADEDGKFLEVN
+2264 ATDESGKFLEVD

-2288 VTKKQTQTSEKNYA
+2288 VTKKQVQTSEKNYA
-2302 PSQGVIDFSTLP
+2302 PSQGAIDFSTLP
-2314 AGTTIQQNGMV
+2314 AGTTIQQNGMI
-2325 ITIGGGGMAQPTTG
+2325 ITIGGGSVAQPTIG
-2339 SQISVPAP
+2339 GQISVPAS
-2347 TPTNVPSGFVGLT
+2347 TPTNIPSGFVGL
-2360 PLSSTVQPTAQPTA
+2360 PPVNSSAQPAVQPASQSAAQP
-2374 QSTVQQQTVKEFRIN
+2374 QTVKEFRIN
-2389 GDASDDS
+2389 GDTSDDS
-2396 VADLVLEGG
+2396 VNDLVLESG
-2405 LTKEQVLEKVNAY
+2405 LTKEQVEEKVNAY
-2418 AEEYDATAF
+2418 ADEYEATAF
-2427 EDFLFDFESIDTL
+2427 EDFIFDYNSIDEL
-2440 YDAYLKETGSTV
+2440 YDSYLKETGTTV
-2452 PAATQP
+2452 PATEQP
-2458 TDTTGENQTVG
+2458 TDTTDEIPAVG

-2481 LSRFTKPTQQ
+2481 LSRFTKPTTQ
-2491 PTSQP
+2491 PTSQ
-2496 VQSVEQEIV
+2496 QAASAEQEIV
-2505 LPSADQMIKWGRE
+2505 LPSANQMIKWGRE
-2518 NGHEQIVKKFIDNVH
+2518 NGYDQAVKKFVDNVH

-2553 VQSKYNLNSNDSA
+2553 VQSKYNINSNDAA

-2581 KYGEYQAAG
+2581 KYGEYQTAG

-2597 DFLSNHVEKE
+2597 DFLNHHVEKE

-2616 QKILGKNFN
+2616 QKILGKDFD
-2625 LSFLPSI
+2625 LSFLPNI
-2632 EKHYDQSREAMV
+2632 EKHYDHSREAMV
-2644 YVYGQCVS
+2644 YVYGQCVAA
-2652 SGIRIFRDAR
+2652 GIRIFRDAR

-2675 FHRVSLFVLSKED
+2675 FHRVSLFILSKED

-2725 QIANRQNK
+2725 QISNRQKK
-2733 FYSKNFIIRQFQK
+2733 FYSKNFIVRQFQK

-2778 SGRYVYAKAT
+2778 SGRYAYAKAT
-2788 KNNIELFDKVYS
+2788 KSNIELFDKVYS
-2800 GITPYAGMEIDGV
+2800 GITPYAGMVVDGV

-2833 VRTGNVLSN
+2833 VRTGNILSN

-2864 FIAARDQIEAQVNS
+2864 FVAARDQIEAQVNG

-2900 NLIYTYEKVLSDEAW
+2900 NLIYTYERVLSDEAW
-2915 KVWSETIEDFCKNT
+2915 NVWSETIEDFCKNT
-2929 FGIISDDNADPN
+2929 FGIISMDDADPN
-2941 KGLEVDVD
+2941 KGLEVEVD

-3022 AVQDSQDTK
+3022 AVQDSQDTP

-3112 SVRRGDADAVSQSMT
+3112 SVRRGDADAVSQSMS

-3152 VLQKPLKQATD
+3152 DLQKPLKRATD
-3163 KLRVNDI
+3163 KLRINDI

-3183 YGLKFEDNDYQAAA
+3183 YGIKFEDNDYQTAAD
-3197 EKIQRIMKNTN
+3197 KIQHIMKSTN
-3208 SVDILKDV
+3208 SVDVLKNV
-3216 VKALNNIDSSVY
+3216 VKALNGIDSSVY

-3359 LLNKLLTIANGRHVA
+3359 LLNKMLTIANGRHVA

-3396 NSDLS
+3396 NSSLD

-3414 ADEIIAIS
+3414 ADEILAIS

-3428 QLFIDKINEIL
+3428 QIFIERLNDIL
-3439 KPTVPYTVESF
+3439 KPTVPYTAESF
-3450 SKLSSVEQEEIFRN
+3450 SKLSSVQQEEIFRN

-3483 GPATFSMDENNNRIV
+3483 GPATFSTDENNNRIV
-3498 RRVFHIDLRKGSGY
+3498 RRVFHIDLRKGTGY
-3512 EFRHFKKLGKTIR
+3512 EFRHFKKLGKLIR
-3525 LYQEDIDAISENVLN
+3525 LYQEDIDAMSENVLN

-3548 KNGVKIAEQIAS
+3548 RTGVKIAEQIAS
-3560 RYEKE
+3560 LYEKQ
-3565 LTEMLRQNIAVTVNK
+3565 LTEMLRQNIAVTINK

-3592 DVLNGSV
+3592 DVLSGSV

-3606 RYIPLNVINRMLG
+3606 RYIPLNTINRMLG
-3619 MDENARP
+3619 LDENARP
-3626 TISGNMLYR
+3626 TISGNMLYQV
-3635 ILSNYTIN
+3635 LANYTIN

-3685 GVIRN
+3685 GVMRS

-3735 TVEKGTI
+3735 KVDKGTV
-3742 LPVTDYTMLL
+3742 LPVTDYKMLL
-3752 DENKKIKEEYRNA
+3752 DENKNIKEEYRNA
-3765 TLVSR
+3765 SLVSR
-3770 YLDHLNK
+3770 YLNHLKK

-3837 NEIDE
+3837 NAIDE

-3854 TKLIQTDKDAY
+3854 TRLIQTDKDAY

-3874 IDYNDLVKRAKKFD
+3874 IDYNDLVKRAKQFD
-3888 EDYANNNQNG
+3888 EDYANGNQQG
-3898 IDAYKGWIYEITKN
+3898 IDAYKGWIYEVTKN

-3977 KSGGVPSFELFDAEG
+3977 KSGGVPSFELFDEHG
-3992 NFNRKSLENA
+3992 NFNRRSLENA

-4036 MMNINDDDI
+4036 MMNIRDEDT
-4045 LNIGGN
+4045 LNVGGN
-4051 NMRGNQV
+4051 QMRGDQV
-4058 KTMYKNILDFLT
+4058 KTMYKHILDFLT
-4070 KEGLKAFN
+4070 KEGLKEFN
-4078 EEWGVT
+4078 KEWGVT
-4084 KNGLD
+4084 KNGLN
-4089 KAKFMRKLQSMAKT
+4089 KRTFMNKLQSMAKT

-4116 DDNGEFVINPAAL
+4116 DDNDEFVINPAAL

-4196 IKLSIKFFEDIIE
+4196 VKLSIKFFEDII
-4209 QAKKSAKK
+4209 KKAQVAAKK
-4217 GELKGYGDLSTFDQ
+4217 GDLKGFGDWTTFDQ
-4231 QRRFISDN
+4231 QRRFIVDN
-4239 QELFALSYRV
+4239 LELFALSYRV

-4295 ARYNYEV
+4295 ARYNYEIKD
-4302 NNGRLQ
+4302 GRLQ
-4308 KVKYNVNELTQLVLS
+4308 KVKYDVKELTQLILS
-4323 GKLAT
+4323 GKAAT
-4328 KYQKAQLQNMLL
+4328 GQQKAQLQNMLL

-4378 NEIVT
+4378 NVIVD

-4389 DVDKRKI
+4389 DVDKRMI
-4396 YLMPIRNQNAFRM
+4396 YLVPIRNQNAFRM
-4409 YQWNDVKADYDVIG
+4409 YQWNDVKADYDLIG

-4486 QALGI
+4486 QKLGI
-4491 DDITAFFDRNGEDI
+4491 DDITSFFDRNGEDI

-4527 VNVNGYTYDITA
+4527 VNVNGYSYDITA

-4569 KNGVIGVSPSMSKG
+4569 KNGVIGVSPAMSRG
-4583 MQYLKMVKEKWE
+4583 MQYLRMVKDKWE
-4595 RLAVEQGYDGD
+4595 ALAVEQGYDGD
-4606 LNVKASAEEMSV
+4606 LNAKASVEEMSV
-4618 AYLKEQVASTEPN
+4618 AYLKEQASSTEPN

-4715 DTFGNTIFEF
+4715 DTFGTTIFEF
-4725 SPVYKAVADE
+4725 SSVYKAVADE

-4777 EAPLARLVMG
+4777 EAPLARLVIG
-4787 SESVPGRFH
+4787 ADSVPGRFS

-4884 VVKTSLFD
+4884 VVKTTLFD

-4899 SNITTSIGTYN
+4899 SNITTSVGTYN
-4910 QYVTNH
+4910 QYVTNY
-4916 VMNNSSTRVDQNTLD
+4916 VMNNTATRVDQNTLD

-4943 IIQTLTTKEAKSV
+4943 IVQTLTTKEARSV
-4956 INDDIVYVGFGSQRL
+4956 INEDIVYVGFGSQRL

-4978 FEKFIKVKDKSGNVN
+4978 FEKFIKVKDKSGNIN
-4993 LYKLGDIGV
+4993 LYKLGDIGI

-5027 ARAVFSVRADGYIAT
+5027 ARAVFSVRADGYIAA

-5048 LLNRKQSFYA
+5048 LLNRKQAFYA
-5058 QKYDEL
+5058 QKYDDL
-5064 NEKDKQVFDRK
+5064 NEKDKQIFDRK
-5075 MSNLIERYS
+5075 MSNFIEHYS
-5084 TEEAIQHN
+5084 AEDVIEHN
-5092 PAYMAVDE
+5092 PAYKAVDE
-5100 ADKILYY
+5100 ANKILYY

-5149 QSYLDRINAELPEG
+5149 QGYLDRINEELPEG

-5173 NINNAEATPNNES
+5173 NARSAESNIITNNYGWARYSSNNYEVSS
-5186 AVDGFAN
+5186 AGDIRFSAKYAKFKEGT
-5193 VIENATGNDRASAY
+5193 VIE
-5207 ADRTKKNAKWAD
+5207 
-5219 LTIAFGVDFNTA
+5219 GVDVGGYTIEQVYQTLIKQGKLRKSDAKTGRPSNPKLLDPT
-5231 GERLT
+5231 LT
-5236 STVAGDNYYAFK
+5236 DDASREDLS
-5248 FGEYSEEAV
+5248 YSVGYLPLWRTWAE
-5257 IKTLREI
+5257 
-5264 VKRFKSKKG
+5264 
-5273 LKINI
+5273 
-5278 AGNGLYTLD
+5278 
-5287 KYGFTQNN
+5287 QNP
-5295 ANESVKI
+5295 E
-5302 VLNTLQG
+5302 L
-5309 MGLDI
+5309 I
-5314 SEIRSGG
+5314 SELK
-5321 QTGFDEAGVKA
+5321 EKA
-5332 ADALGIKW
+5332 KGKILTDQFAKSRVSQARALAQ
-5340 SILAPKGY
+5340 IL
-5348 WFRDANGKDI
+5348 N
-5358 SGREAFMAR
+5358 E
-5367 FDGLSYKGDT
+5367 LS

-5399 RESVRKDKDTL
+5399 RQSVRQDKDTL

-5435 GSGGYGSSNNP
+5435 GSGGYGSDKNP

-5457 YPISTMKY
+5457 YPITTMKY

-5472 MTLSEA
+5472 MTLADA

-5509 KIVTPVGEDVFF
+5509 KIVTPVGNDSFF
-5521 NSKRAKIQPD
+5521 NSDKAKISRD
-5531 SEIGKYLEQKLKELN
+5531 SEIGKYLEEKLKELN

>member
-1 MARNLFNIEEYVNQ
+1 MAKNLFNIEEYVNQ
-15 GLNASGRLTDA
+15 GLNTSGQLTDI

-44 GYGFFDWARDAASDY
+44 GYGLFDWARDAASDY
-59 YRAVQ
+59 YRAIQ
-64 RGEMKENQDRMLV
+64 RGEMQENQDRMLA
-77 AKQTAYYANE
+77 AKQTVDYATD
-87 LLDAL
+87 LIDAIS
-92 TYEPYNEEDELA
+92 YEPNNEEEELA
-104 VNAKRNEAIKNLR
+104 VSSKKNEAIKNLR
-117 DTGVWTQK
+117 DTGIWTQK
-125 RDPSVEEL
+125 RDPSIEEL
-133 REIINNKNKVYKEEY
+133 QDIINSKNKIYEEEY
-148 QKYLHNKEQ
+148 QSYLHNKEQ

-195 SMTSPVWQAT
+195 SMTSPFWQTT
-205 SMAGGFAGAWV
+205 SMAGGFAGALA
-216 GAKAGAAIGTAITPG
+216 GAKAGAAIGSVTTPL
-231 IGTGVGIAL
+231 IGTVSGAVLGAL
-240 GAIGGLVG
+240 GGLAF
-248 SQLLGG
+248 SQLGG
-254 FQSRQNESH
+254 GIQSRQNESH
-263 TEAFNGYYDRVM
+263 MEAFNGYYERVM
-275 KDAKEN
+275 EEAKKN
-281 NIDTNKIASNMRRQ
+281 NIDTGKIANNMRQQ
-295 FTDRDFNVTNFTDAE
+295 FTNRGVDVTNLTDSE
-310 VIQAGLTDNNIKSGS
+310 VIQAGLADNNIKSGS

-330 IADKAYKGSRRLYE
+330 IADRAYKGSRRLYE
-344 RNNALGVGE
+344 RNNALGFGE
-353 AVSDLTYV
+353 AISDLTYI
-361 LPLPGVNQIVK
+361 LPLPGVNQLIK
-372 GAFKGVGKG
+372 GAFKGIGKG

-392 ALDKRFQAG
+392 ALDKRFQTG
-401 LNVAASGAIA
+401 LNIAAAGAKA
-411 RNKKLMNDVGDFLI
+411 RNKKIMSDISDYLI
-425 GAGIRGVNQATEEG
+425 GMGIRGVSEATEEG

-448 IKGLYDDE
+448 MRGLYDDE
-456 QPNATFFDA
+456 QSNATFFDA
-465 VTDGQV
+465 VADGQV

-477 NVWFRTRSLGAAMG
+477 NIWFRARSLGAAMG
-491 LDDEYKD
+491 IDDEYKD

-504 EMLAGFLMSWINPEG
+504 EMLAGFLLSWTNPQG
-519 AVVSSA
+519 AVISSA

-533 LSQLPKVSK
+533 LSQLPKVSR
-542 YLEKA
+542 YLEKS
-547 LAKQDFINRNE
+547 LAKQDFINRTE

-601 TVITDGQNPASNEQ
+601 TVLTDGQTPASNDQ
-615 IDDFIKYQ
+615 IDTFIKGQ
-623 KELSNK
+623 KELSNN
-629 LYAYRQSMLKKMKAI
+629 LYAYRQSMLKKMKSI

-659 TAKSEKDA
+659 TAKLEKDET
-667 VDRII
+667 DKILD
-672 NQFDILDNM
+672 QFDMLDEI
-681 DNLSSARN
+681 DNISSGRN
-689 KDFTEAIDA
+689 KDFTDA
-698 RNLTSDELSEEE
+698 VDSMNITNEELSDEE
-710 YALIKRII
+710 YALVKRII
-718 TLNRRLDHIDEMIIN
+718 TLNRRLDHIDQIMSQ
-733 YDSNDEV
+733 YDSNEKV
-740 FEYLKNKKHLNR
+740 IEYLRNKKHLKR

-766 KQRQSITKELNEAIN
+766 KQRQQLIKELNDTIN
-781 TLKEKHADIDEMDL
+781 NLKKNHNDIDEVDL
-795 RVLDT
+795 RALDT

-829 KKNDFQNPTEEFA
+829 KKDDFQNPTEEFA
-842 RNKINKYRETKKR
+842 RNKVNAYRETKKR
-855 QAKLADEANNAAV
+855 QAKLADEANQAAV
-868 TNTNVADS
+868 TNTDIADS
-876 TIVTSEVSTDK
+876 TIATSEVSTDK

-894 AVETEKTNIQDN
+894 AVEAEKTRIRDN
-906 VTTEVNRLQEVLDTI
+906 VTTEVNRLQEVLNSI

-928 GLVDYLNRG
+928 NLVDYLNRG

-962 YGKGEAFD
+962 YNKGEAFD
-970 SASTDDKKKIENIIS
+970 SASVEDKQKIENIIS

-1014 FKNTQDNSVVWT
+1014 FKNTQNNSVVWT
-1026 DGKGNRYILDNPS
+1026 DEKGNKYILDNPS

-1047 LILTLKRVGDDTE
+1047 LILTLKRVGDNTE
-1060 VRQYNDAAKN
+1060 IKQYSEAAKN
-1070 LKKQIDALQ
+1070 LKRQIESLQ
-1079 SDSEKN
+1079 NDSKKN
-1085 PNNKET
+1085 PNNKDA
-1091 NDKYISILQ
+1091 NDKYISVLQ
-1100 KDLDKLNKAKES
+1100 KDLDKLNKVKES
-1112 ITDNRI
+1112 IADNRI
-1118 IMNAAENADWLNT
+1118 IMNAAENEDWLNT

-1137 NGNVTNIGNTLNP
+1137 NGNVTNISNTLNP
-1150 MIAAI
+1150 MIAAVK
-1155 NNKIAENKKHRN
+1155 NKIADNKKHRN

-1182 DNFER
+1182 DNFQRER
-1187 EKSKTKPSWRE
+1187 SKTKPSWRE

-1205 GAVRRVKAYALGT
+1205 GAVKRVKAYALGT
-1218 SFGAKQESKL
+1218 SFGAKQEAKL

-1247 SVESAKPYLQ
+1247 SVESAKPYLS

-1314 KIAGV
+1314 RIAGV
-1319 KVAKE
+1319 KVTKD
-1324 DYVNMVYALPLMA
+1324 DYINMIYALPLMA

-1353 ADYGSQNRTTT
+1353 ADYGSENRTTT

-1381 KSFKNLNNQE
+1381 KSFKNLTNKE
-1391 PKLEELEGYS
+1391 PNLEELEGYS
-1401 SEDVESDNVFQNRV
+1401 SEAVEEDNVFQNRV
-1415 YFSIGD
+1415 YFSTGD
-1421 VQLVYGDFDYSTRTV
+1421 VQLVYSDFDYSTRTI

-1480 ELLHTLGYKSVTK
+1480 DLLHILGYKSITK
-1493 EDLEKPA
+1493 EELEKPA
-1500 TDEMLNDGDPDNL
+1500 TPEMLNEGDPDGL

-1550 VDSKKI
+1550 VDNRKI
-1556 KDAALSRARALL
+1556 KDAGLSRARVLL

-1581 YRKNID
+1581 HQKNVD

-1598 VAQALAANWF
+1598 ITQALEANWF
-1608 NRLGA
+1608 NRIGA
-1613 IHVYREGVE
+1613 IHVYQEGVE
-1622 IDHTNKPENVD
+1622 IDHTNKPENID
-1633 EIAAI
+1633 ELTAI
-1638 FQDMEQLLQIS
+1638 FENMEQLLQIS
-1649 KTSEEFLNRLKD
+1649 KTAEEFMNRLKD
-1661 AGYTFTQSDSKQK
+1661 AGYTFMQSNSKQK
-1674 AEDTL
+1674 ADDTL

-1692 TPSTIAQAITMGSS
+1692 VPSTIAQAITMGSS

-1714 YRNFYRIT
+1714 YRNFDRVT
-1722 EHVNHKISEVKAL
+1722 EHVNHKINEVKAL

-1747 SIEKWQQKNVDTK
+1747 SIEKWQQKNVQTTS
-1760 AKSNED
+1760 KSNED

-1778 EKEKAPYQALIDK
+1778 EKEKAPYQALIDN
-1791 VGKIKRHEA
+1791 VGRIKRHDA

-1825 NDDGVYVPKRGTIL
+1825 NDDGAYVPKRGTIL

-1845 VVNMSQETIEDLDKT
+1845 VTNMSEKAIDDLDKT

-1874 ADDAFAGYNHALFGF
+1874 TDDAFAGYSHALFSF

-1931 MTAARQQQVVR
+1931 MTAARQQQIVR
-1942 LNPAKIDTNMAQFLA
+1942 LNPAKIDTDMAQFLA

-1967 IKMDSFVNN
+1967 IKMDSFVND

-2025 NNQVYFGE
+2025 NGQVYFGE

-2038 DNIDE
+2038 DNLDE
-2043 LVQFIQQNKNYRID
+2043 LVQFIEQNKNYRID

-2079 LLFNREASDN
+2079 SLFNRNANDN
-2089 YVASVIDNGMLLTD
+2089 YIASVIDNGMLLSD

-2118 YINFNNSRGFK
+2118 YISFNNSRGFR
-2129 GVANDPQSTGSAAN
+2129 GVANDPQSQGSAAN
-2143 SKEKLGEP
+2143 SKEKLGDP
-2151 ISRQETKEWL
+2151 VSREEVKEWL
-2161 NSRQTSNISE
+2161 SNTQSTNIVES
-2171 GTTDSASYTEKLFV
+2171 TTDSASYTEKLFV
-2185 DFKAKLNKL
+2185 DFKTKLNKL

-2202 GKVKLLMYNRKSS
+2202 GKIKLLMYNRKSN
-2215 KIVPGEELMLRPAF
+2215 KVVQGEELLLRPAF
-2229 DEATEEVAFE
+2229 DEAIGEVAFE
-2239 LADTK
+2239 LVNAR

-2254 LENGAQLSLV
+2254 LENGAQISLV
-2264 AADEDGKFLEVN
+2264 AADENGKFLEVD
-2276 GKPVFAYGDPSK
+2276 GKPVFAYGDPNK

-2360 PLSSTVQPTAQPTA
+2360 PLNSTVQPTAQPTA
-2374 QSTVQQQTVKEFRIN
+2374 QSTVQQQAVKEFRIN

-2427 EDFLFDFESIDTL
+2427 EDFLFDFESIDDL
-2440 YDAYLKETGSTV
+2440 YDAYLKETSTATIQPTNATSEV
-2452 PAATQP
+2452 PAA
-2458 TDTTGENQTVG
+2458 G

-2491 PTSQP
+2491 QTAQF
-2496 VQSVEQEIV
+2496 VQSTEQEIV
-2505 LPSADQMIKWGRE
+2505 LPSANQMIKWGRE
-2518 NGHEQIVKKFIDNVH
+2518 NGHDQTVKKFIDNVH
-2533 NGFGKDT
+2533 NAFGKDT
-2540 PARMALSALYQKY
+2540 SARMALAALYQKY
-2553 VQSKYNLNSNDSA
+2553 VQAKYNVNSNDAA
-2566 RMFSRGGKLFNTFNA
+2566 RMFSRGGKMFNTFNA

-2597 DFLSNHVEKE
+2597 DFLNNHVEKE

-2616 QKILGKNFN
+2616 QKILGKDFD

-2652 SGIRIFRDAR
+2652 AGIRIFRDAR

-2675 FHRVSLFVLSKED
+2675 FHRVSLFILSKEQ

-2698 QYPELLDKSDLY
+2698 QYSELLDKNDLY

-2733 FYSKNFIIRQFQK
+2733 FYSKNFIVRQFQK

-2767 VDMNKL
+2767 VNMNKL

-2778 SGRYVYAKAT
+2778 SGRYAYAKAT

-2800 GITPYAGMEIDGV
+2800 GITPYAGMEIDGI

-2833 VRTGNVLSN
+2833 VRTGNILSN

-2864 FIAARDQIEAQVNS
+2864 FVAARDQIEAQVNG

-2915 KVWSETIEDFCKNT
+2915 KIWSDTIEDFCKNT
-2929 FGIISDDNADPN
+2929 FGIISNDNADPN
-2941 KGLEVDVD
+2941 MGLEVDVD

-3086 YFYESEEVYDYTDEK
+3086 YFYESEEVFDYVDEK

-3112 SVRRGDADAVSQSMT
+3112 SVRRGDADAVSQSMA

-3163 KLRVNDI
+3163 KLRINDI
-3170 ESIKRVLMELNAL
+3170 ESIKNVLKELNAL

-3197 EKIQRIMKNTN
+3197 EKIQRIMKNTDG
-3208 SVDILKDV
+3208 VDILKDV

-3228 KQSTGQTSSRFNKYN
+3228 KQSTGQTSARFNKYN
-3243 TIMKDLFEQKGA
+3243 KIMKDLFEQKGA

-3262 LGSQQRPDPKTNSQR
+3262 LSSQQRPDPKTNSQR

-3401 INPAVIKQFVGYL
+3401 INPAVVKQFVGYL
-3414 ADEIIAIS
+3414 ADEILAIS

-3428 QLFIDKINEIL
+3428 QLFIEKLNEIL
-3439 KPTVPYTVESF
+3439 KPAVPYTIESF

-3483 GPATFSMDENNNRIV
+3483 GPAAFSMDENNNRIV
-3498 RRVFHIDLRKGSGY
+3498 RRIFHVDLRKGTGY
-3512 EFRHFKKLGKTIR
+3512 EFRHFKKLGKLIK
-3525 LYQEDIDAISENVLN
+3525 LHQEDIDAMSENVLN
-3540 PGDNAVNR
+3540 PGDNAINR
-3548 KNGVKIAEQIAS
+3548 KTGIKIAEQIAS
-3560 RYEKE
+3560 MYEKE
-3565 LTEMLRQNIAVTVNK
+3565 LTEILRQNIAVTVNK

-3592 DVLNGSV
+3592 NVLSGSV

-3606 RYIPLNVINRMLG
+3606 RYIPLNTINRMLG

-3626 TISGNMLYR
+3626 AISGNMLYR
-3635 ILSNYTIN
+3635 VLANYTIN

-3675 VSTTQITAEI
+3675 VSTTQITAEV

-3735 TVEKGTI
+3735 KVEKGTV

-3752 DENKKIKEEYRNA
+3752 DENKNIKEEYRKA
-3765 TLVSR
+3765 PLVSR
-3770 YLDHLNK
+3770 YLDHLKK

-3854 TKLIQTDKDAY
+3854 TRLIQTDKDAY

-3874 IDYNDLVKRAKKFD
+3874 INYNDLVKRAKQFD
-3888 EDYANNNQNG
+3888 EDYANNNQAG
-3898 IDAYKGWIYEITKN
+3898 IDAYKGWIYDVTKN

-3992 NFNRKSLENA
+3992 NFNRRSLENA

-4084 KNGLD
+4084 KNGLN
-4089 KAKFMRKLQSMAKT
+4089 KATFMRKLQSMAKT

-4196 IKLSIKFFEDIIE
+4196 VKLSIKFFEDVI
-4209 QAKKSAKK
+4209 KKAQVAAKK
-4217 GELKGYGDLSTFDQ
+4217 GELKGYGDLTTFDQ
-4231 QRRFISDN
+4231 QRRFILDN

-4295 ARYNYEV
+4295 ARYNYEIK
-4302 NNGRLQ
+4302 NGRLQ
-4308 KVKYNVNELTQLVLS
+4308 KVKYNVKELTQLILS
-4323 GKLAT
+4323 DKPAT
-4328 KYQKAQLQNMLL
+4328 EYQKAQLQNMLL

-4383 KLPDAS
+4383 KLPDAN

-4396 YLMPIRNQNAFRM
+4396 YLVPTRNENAFKM
-4409 YQWNDVKADYDVIG
+4409 YQWSDVKADYELIG

-4466 SVFRFFTQVSGLR
+4466 SVFRFFTQVSGLK

-4560 EVAQNWQNY
+4560 EVAQNWQDY

-4583 MQYLKMVKEKWE
+4583 MQYLRMVKDKWE
-4595 RLAVEQGYDGD
+4595 GLAISQGYDGD
-4606 LNVKASAEEMSV
+4606 LNAKASAEEMSV
-4618 AYLKEQVASTEPN
+4618 EYLKAQAASTEPN

-4715 DTFGNTIFEF
+4715 DTFGSTIFEF

-4956 INDDIVYVGFGSQRL
+4956 INEDIVYVGFGSQRL

-4978 FEKFIKVKDKSGNVN
+4978 FEKFIKVKDKSGNIN

-5027 ARAVFSVRADGYIAT
+5027 ARAVFSVRADGYVAA

-5048 LLNRKQSFYA
+5048 LLNRKQAFYA
-5058 QKYDEL
+5058 QKYDDL
-5064 NEKDKQVFDRK
+5064 NEKDKQIFDRK
-5075 MSNLIERYS
+5075 MSNLKERYS
-5084 TEEAIQHN
+5084 AEDAIQHN
-5092 PAYMAVDE
+5092 PAYKAVDE

-5133 PTIAPNSKVL
+5133 PAIAPNSKVL

-5149 QSYLDRINAELPEG
+5149 QDYLDRINAELPEG

-5173 NINNAEATPNNES
+5173 NTRNAELNIITNNYGWARYSSNNYEVSS
-5186 AVDGFAN
+5186 AGDIRFSAKYAKFKEGT
-5193 VIENATGNDRASAY
+5193 VIE
-5207 ADRTKKNAKWAD
+5207 
-5219 LTIAFGVDFNTA
+5219 GVDVGGYTIEQVYQTLIKQGKLRKSDAKTGRPSNPKLLDPT
-5231 GERLT
+5231 LT
-5236 STVAGDNYYAFK
+5236 DDASREDLS
-5248 FGEYSEEAV
+5248 YSVGYLPLWRTWSEQNPEL
-5257 IKTLREI
+5257 ISELREKAKGK
-5264 VKRFKSKKG
+5264 VLTDQFAKSRVSQARA
-5273 LKINI
+5273 LAQI
-5278 AGNGLYTLD
+5278 L
-5287 KYGFTQNN
+5287 
-5295 ANESVKI
+5295 NE
-5302 VLNTLQG
+5302 L
-5309 MGLDI
+5309 
-5314 SEIRSGG
+5314 
-5321 QTGFDEAGVKA
+5321 
-5332 ADALGIKW
+5332 
-5340 SILAPKGY
+5340 SI
-5348 WFRDANGKDI
+5348 
-5358 SGREAFMAR
+5358 
-5367 FDGLSYKGDT
+5367 
-5377 SNQPVQLSLFSGLIQ
+5377 NQPVQLSLFSGLIQ

-5435 GSGGYGSSNNP
+5435 GSGGYGSDKNP

-5457 YPISTMKY
+5457 YPITTMKY
-5465 FKYNHKD
+5465 FRYNHKD
-5472 MTLSEA
+5472 MTLADA

-5509 KIVTPVGEDVFF
+5509 KIVTPVGEDAFF

-5557 KKKIGNEKRKQC
+5557 KKRIGNEKRKQC

>member
-1 MARNLFNIEEYVNQ
+1 MAKNLFNIEEYVKQ
-15 GLNASGRLTDA
+15 GLNTSSQITDV

-44 GYGFFDWARDAASDY
+44 GYSFFDWARDAASDY
-59 YRAVQ
+59 YRAIQ
-64 RGEMKENQDRMLV
+64 RGEMHENQDRMLA
-77 AKQTAYYANE
+77 AKQTIDYATD
-87 LLDAL
+87 LIDAIS
-92 TYEPYNEEDELA
+92 YEPNNEEEELA
-104 VNAKRNEAIKNLR
+104 ISSKKNEAIKNLR
-117 DTGVWTQK
+117 DTGIWTQK
-125 RDPSVEEL
+125 KDPSIEEL
-133 REIINNKNKVYKEEY
+133 QEIINNKNKVYDEEY
-148 QKYLHNKEQ
+148 QSYLHNKEQ
-157 LDESLN
+157 LEESLN

-195 SMTSPVWQAT
+195 SMTSPFLQTT
-205 SMAGGFAGAWV
+205 SMAGGFAGALA
-216 GAKAGAAIGTAITPG
+216 GAKAGAAIGSVVPG
-231 IGTGVGIAL
+231 AGTIAGTIL
-240 GAIGGLVG
+240 GALGGLVG

-254 FQSRQNESH
+254 MQSRENESH
-263 TEAFNGYYDRVM
+263 MEAFNGYYERVM
-275 KDAKEN
+275 EEARKN
-281 NIDTNKIASNMRRQ
+281 NIDTAKIAGNMRQQ
-295 FTDRDFNVTNFTDAE
+295 FIDRGVDVTNLTDSE
-310 VIQAGLTDNNIKSGS
+310 IIQAGLADNNIKSGS
-325 SEFNE
+325 AEFNE

-353 AVSDLTYV
+353 AISDLTYI
-361 LPLPGVNQIVK
+361 LPLPGVNQLIK
-372 GAFKGVGKG
+372 GAFKGIGKG

-392 ALDKRFQAG
+392 ALDKRFQTG
-401 LNVAASGAIA
+401 LNIAAAGAKA
-411 RNKKLMNDVGDFLI
+411 RNKKLMSDISDYLI
-425 GAGIRGVNQATEEG
+425 GKGVRGVSEATEEG

-448 IKGLYDDE
+448 MRGLYDDE
-456 QPNATFFDA
+456 PSNATFFDA
-465 VTDGQV
+465 VADGQV
-471 FKDMFD
+471 FKDLFD
-477 NVWFRTRSLGAAMG
+477 NVWFRARSLGAAMG
-491 LDDEYKD
+491 IDDEYKD

-504 EMLAGFLMSWINPEG
+504 EMLAGFLLSWTNPQG
-519 AVVSSA
+519 AVISSA

-533 LSQLPKVSK
+533 LSQLPKVSR
-542 YLEKA
+542 YLEKS
-547 LAKQDFINRNE
+547 LAKQDFINRTE

-601 TVITDGQNPASNEQ
+601 TVLTDGQTPASNDQ
-615 IDDFIKYQ
+615 IDAFIKGQ
-623 KELSNK
+623 KELSNN

-659 TAKSEKDA
+659 AAKLEKDET
-667 VDRII
+667 DKILD
-672 NQFDILDNM
+672 QFDMLDEI
-681 DNLSSARN
+681 DNISSGRN
-689 KDFTEAIDA
+689 KDFTDA
-698 RNLTSDELSEEE
+698 VDSMNLTNEELSEEE
-710 YALIKRII
+710 YALVKRII
-718 TLNRRLDHIDEMIIN
+718 TLNRRLDHIDQIMSQ
-733 YDSNDEV
+733 YDSNEKV
-740 FEYLKNKKHLNR
+740 IEYLRNKKHLKR

-758 ANGLIGYT
+758 ANSLIGYT
-766 KQRQSITKELNEAIN
+766 KQRQQIVKELNDVIN
-781 TLKEKHADIDEMDL
+781 TLKKNHNDIDEVDL
-795 RVLDT
+795 RALDT

-842 RNKINKYRETKKR
+842 RNKVNAYRETKKR
-855 QAKLADEANNAAV
+855 QAKLADEANQAAV
-868 TNTNVADS
+868 TNTDIADS
-876 TIVTSEVSTDK
+876 TTGTSEVSTDK

-894 AVETEKTNIQDN
+894 AVEAEKTRIQDN
-906 VTTEVNRLQEVLDTI
+906 VTTEVNRLQQVLDSI

-928 GLVDYLNRG
+928 GLVDYINRG

-951 MSRVIKRMKYQ
+951 MSRIIKRMKYQ
-962 YGKGEAFD
+962 YNKGEAFE
-970 SASTDDKKKIENIIS
+970 SASAEDKTKIENIIN

-1026 DGKGNRYILDNPS
+1026 DEKGNRYILDNPS

-1047 LILTLKRVGDDTE
+1047 LILTLKRVGDNIESKQYTE
-1060 VRQYNDAAKN
+1060 AAKN
-1070 LKKQIDALQ
+1070 LRKQIESLQ
-1079 SDSEKN
+1079 KDSEKN
-1085 PNNKET
+1085 PSNKEV
-1091 NDKYISILQ
+1091 NDKYISVLQ
-1100 KDLDKLNKAKES
+1100 KDLDKINKVKES
-1112 ITDNRI
+1112 ITDSKI
-1118 IMNAAENADWLNT
+1118 IMNAAENADWLNS

-1137 NGNVTNIGNTLNP
+1137 NGNVTKITNIIGP
-1150 MIAAI
+1150 MIAAV
-1155 NNKIAENKKHRN
+1155 NNKIAENKNHRN
-1167 LRAAVLSSDGDVFDF
+1167 LRATVLSSDGDVFDF
-1182 DNFER
+1182 SDYKGER
-1187 EKSKTKPSWRE
+1187 AKTKPSWRE

-1205 GAVRRVKAYALGT
+1205 GAVKRVKAYALGT

-1247 SVESAKPYLQ
+1247 SVESAKSYLSK
-1257 NIQTFTRKGVTY
+1257 ISTFVRDGKEY
-1269 DRFKAI
+1269 SRFKAI

-1285 AYQKKNGT
+1285 AYRKKNGT

-1319 KVAKE
+1319 KVTKE
-1324 DYVNMVYALPLMA
+1324 DYVNMIYALPLMA

-1353 ADYGSQNRTTT
+1353 ADYGSEDRKHS

-1381 KSFKNLNNQE
+1381 KSFKSLNNQE
-1391 PKLEELEGYS
+1391 PDLESLEGYS
-1401 SEDVESDNVFQNRV
+1401 FEDVENDKVFQNRV

-1421 VQLVYGDFDYSTRTV
+1421 VQLVYGDFDYSTRTI

-1460 YSSKSTQAAQ
+1460 YSSKSTHAAQ
-1470 LASQHIDELV
+1470 FASQHVDELV
-1480 ELLHTLGYKSVTK
+1480 ELLHTLGYTLVDK
-1493 EDLEKPA
+1493 DYLLKPA
-1500 TDEMLNDGDPDNL
+1500 TSEMLNTGDPDGL
-1513 TVAGKLM
+1513 TIAGKLM

-1533 YDGLIL
+1533 YDGLMS
-1539 KYIGK
+1539 KYANK
-1544 TIGQAE
+1544 LLGQ
-1550 VDSKKI
+1550 VQKDNKNI
-1556 KDAALSRARALL
+1556 KDAALSRSRALL
-1568 EFAQNKMPELFLS
+1568 EFTQNIMPELFLS
-1581 YRKNID
+1581 YQKNID
-1587 RTDLAFPIRET
+1587 RTDLSFPIRET
-1598 VAQALAANWF
+1598 IVQALEANWF

-1613 IHVYREGVE
+1613 IHVYQEGVE

-1633 EIAAI
+1633 NLTAI
-1638 FQDMEQLLQIS
+1638 FENIEQLLRIS
-1649 KTSEEFLNRLKD
+1649 KTAEEFMNRLND
-1661 AGYTFTQSDSKQK
+1661 AGYTFKQGDSKQK

-1687 FSRLE
+1687 FSRLQ
-1692 TPSTIAQAITMGSS
+1692 TPSTVAQAITMGSA
-1706 TPMNNAVN
+1706 TPMNKAVN
-1714 YRNFYRIT
+1714 YRNFDRVT
-1722 EHVNHKISEVKAL
+1722 EHVNHKINEVKAL

-1760 AKSNED
+1760 SKSNED
-1766 GTLSQ
+1766 GSLSQ

-1800 MVEFLSEKATTMPEI
+1800 MVEFLSEKATTIPEV

-1825 NDDGVYVPKRGTIL
+1825 NDDGVYIPKRGTIL

-1845 VVNMSQETIEDLDKT
+1845 VVDMSQEAIDDLDKT

-1874 ADDAFAGYNHALFGF
+1874 ADDAFAGYKHALFSF

-1906 VNGNKHIVENAKG
+1906 VNGNKHVVENAKG

-1931 MTAARQQQVVR
+1931 MTAARQQQVIR
-1942 LNPAKIDTNMAQFLA
+1942 LNPAKIDTSMAQFLA

-1997 LDNIIFN
+1997 LDNIVFN

-2012 PTDNNYERLLYVD
+2012 PTDNNYERLLYVE

-2043 LVQFIQQNKNYRID
+2043 LVQFIEQNKNYRID

-2079 LLFNREASDN
+2079 SLFSRNANDN

-2118 YINFNNSRGFK
+2118 YISFNNSRGFK

-2143 SKEKLGEP
+2143 SKEKLGDS
-2151 ISRQETKEWL
+2151 ISREETQEWL
-2161 NSRQTSNISE
+2161 SNRQSSDTTE
-2171 GTTDSASYTEKLFV
+2171 GTTDAASYTEKLFV
-2185 DFKAKLNKL
+2185 DFKTKLNKL

-2202 GKVKLLMYNRKSS
+2202 GKIKLLMYNRKSS
-2215 KIVPGEELMLRPAF
+2215 KVVQGEELVLRPAF
-2229 DEATEEVAFE
+2229 DEATGEVAFE
-2239 LADTK
+2239 LVDTR

-2254 LENGAQLSLV
+2254 LENGAQISLV
-2264 AADEDGKFLEVN
+2264 AADENGKFLEVD
-2276 GKPVFAYGDPSK
+2276 GKPVFAYGDPNK
-2288 VTKKQTQTSEKNYA
+2288 VTKKQAQTSEKNYT
-2302 PSQGVIDFSTLP
+2302 PSQGAIDFSTLP

-2325 ITIGGGGMAQPTTG
+2325 ITIGGGGIAQPTTG
-2339 SQISVPAP
+2339 GQISVPTS

-2360 PLSSTVQPTAQPTA
+2360 PVTPTAVSTTQSAVQP
-2374 QSTVQQQTVKEFRIN
+2374 QTVKEFRIN

-2396 VADLVLEGG
+2396 VNDLVLEAG
-2405 LTKEQVLEKVNAY
+2405 LTKEQVLERVNSY
-2418 AEEYDATAF
+2418 ANEYEATAF
-2427 EDFLFDFESIDTL
+2427 EDFIFDYDSIDKL
-2440 YDAYLKETGSTV
+2440 YEDYLKETDTTV
-2452 PAATQP
+2452 PTAIQP
-2458 TDTTGENQTVG
+2458 TDTTDGTPTVG

-2481 LSRFTKPTQQ
+2481 LTRFTKPTIQPISQ
-2491 PTSQP
+2491 PTQTTG
-2496 VQSVEQEIV
+2496 QEIV
-2505 LPSADQMIKWGRE
+2505 LPSANQMIKWGRE
-2518 NGHEQIVKKFIDNVH
+2518 NGHDQIVKKFIDNVH
-2533 NGFGKDT
+2533 NAFGKDT
-2540 PARMALSALYQKY
+2540 PARMALAALYQKY
-2553 VQSKYNLNSNDSA
+2553 VQAKYNVNSNDAA
-2566 RMFSRGGKLFNTFNA
+2566 RMFSRGGKLFNSFNT

-2616 QKILGKNFN
+2616 QKILGKDFD
-2625 LSFLPSI
+2625 LSFLPNI

-2652 SGIRIFRDAR
+2652 AGIRIFRDAR

-2675 FHRVSLFVLSKED
+2675 FHRVSLFILSKEQ

-2698 QYPELLDKSDLY
+2698 QYSELLDKSDLY

-2725 QIANRQNK
+2725 QISNRQKK
-2733 FYSKNFIIRQFQK
+2733 FYSKNFIVRQFQK

-2778 SGRYVYAKAT
+2778 SGRYAYAKAT
-2788 KNNIELFDKVYS
+2788 KNNLELFDKVYS

-2833 VRTGNVLSN
+2833 VRTGNILSN

-2849 NMNEVK
+2849 NMDEVK

-2864 FIAARDQIEAQVNS
+2864 FVAARDQIEAQVNG

-2929 FGIISDDNADPN
+2929 FGIINREESDPN
-2941 KGLEVDVD
+2941 TMLNGDTEQTEEVP
-2949 DEGNPISNFD
+2949 GASAFD
-2959 SNTMSFLRDSYMRD
+2959 QTTMSFLRDSYMRD

-3071 RVFTDFVRHRHTFVN
+3071 RVFTDFVRHRHIFVN

-3228 KQSTGQTSSRFNKYN
+3228 KQSTGQTSARFNKYN
-3243 TIMKDLFEQKGA
+3243 KIMKDLFEQKGA

-3277 GAGGTKVYSI
+3277 GAGDTKVYSI

-3322 AEMGDG
+3322 AEIGDG

-3401 INPAVIKQFVGYL
+3401 INPAVVKQFVDYL
-3414 ADEIIAIS
+3414 ADEILAIS

-3428 QLFIDKINEIL
+3428 QLFIDRLNDAL
-3439 KPTVPYTVESF
+3439 KPKVPYTAESF

-3512 EFRHFKKLGKTIR
+3512 EFRHFKKLGKLIR

-3548 KNGVKIAEQIAS
+3548 KAGIKIAEQIAS

-3565 LTEMLRQNIAVTVNK
+3565 LTEILRQNIAVTVNK
-3580 FIALDIIRGNKP
+3580 FIALDIIRGNRP
-3592 DVLNGSV
+3592 DVLSGSV

-3606 RYIPLNVINRMLG
+3606 RYIPLNTINRMLG

-3635 ILSNYTIN
+3635 VLANYTIN

-3709 TSLVVNNRKFEGD
+3709 TSLVVNTRKFEGD
-3722 MFASLGVNVVTGY
+3722 MFASLGINVVTGY
-3735 TVEKGTI
+3735 TVKKGTV
-3742 LPVTDYTMLL
+3742 LPVTDYKMLL
-3752 DENKKIKEEYRNA
+3752 DENKNIKEEYRNA
-3765 TLVSR
+3765 PLVSR
-3770 YLDHLNK
+3770 YLDHLKK

-3854 TKLIQTDKDAY
+3854 TRLIQTDKDAY

-3874 IDYNDLVKRAKKFD
+3874 IDYDDLVKRAKQFD
-3888 EDYANNNQNG
+3888 EDYANNNQQG
-3898 IDAYKGWIYEITKN
+3898 IDAYKGWIYNVTKN

-3963 KENKVDLIKLESAV
+3963 KDNKVDLIKLESAV
-3977 KSGGVPSFELFDAEG
+3977 KSGGIPSFELFDAEG
-3992 NFNRKSLENA
+3992 NFNRRSLENA

-4089 KAKFMRKLQSMAKT
+4089 KATFMKKLQSMAKT

-4196 IKLSIKFFEDIIE
+4196 VKLSIKFFEDIIK
-4209 QAKKSAKK
+4209 QAQKAAQK

-4231 QRRFISDN
+4231 QRRFILDN

-4295 ARYNYEV
+4295 ARYNYEIK
-4302 NNGRLQ
+4302 NGRLQ
-4308 KVKYNVNELTQLVLS
+4308 KVKYDVKELTQLVLS
-4323 GKLAT
+4323 GKPAT

-4396 YLMPIRNQNAFRM
+4396 YLMSVRNQNVFRM
-4409 YQWNDVKADYDVIG
+4409 YQWNDVKADYDMIG

-4486 QALGI
+4486 HALGI

-4583 MQYLKMVKEKWE
+4583 MQYLRMVKDKWE
-4595 RLAVEQGYDGD
+4595 GLAISQGYDGD
-4606 LNVKASAEEMSV
+4606 LNAKASAEEMSV
-4618 AYLKEQVASTEPN
+4618 EYLKEQAASTEPN
-4631 AAQQLRYLNTFMYL
+4631 ATQQLRYLNTFMYI

-4715 DTFGNTIFEF
+4715 DTFGSTIFEF

-4956 INDDIVYVGFGSQRL
+4956 INEDIVYVGFGSQRL

-4978 FEKFIKVKDKSGNVN
+4978 FEKFIKVKDKSGNIN

-5027 ARAVFSVRADGYIAT
+5027 ARAVFSVRADGYVAA

-5048 LLNRKQSFYA
+5048 LLNRKQAFYA
-5058 QKYDEL
+5058 QKYDDL
-5064 NEKDKQVFDRK
+5064 NEKDKQIFDRK
-5075 MSNLIERYS
+5075 MSNLKERYS
-5084 TEEAIQHN
+5084 TEDAIQHN
-5092 PAYMAVDE
+5092 PAYKAVDE

-5133 PTIAPNSKVL
+5133 PTIAPNSTVL

-5149 QSYLDRINAELPEG
+5149 QDYLDRIKEELPEG

-5173 NINNAEATPNNES
+5173 NANNVES
-5186 AVDGFAN
+5186 DSNDGMIDGFTN
-5193 VIENATGNDRASAY
+5193 VIENSTGNNRAEAY
-5207 ADRTKKNAKWAD
+5207 ADRTKKNARWAD
-5219 LTIAFGVDFNTA
+5219 LTIAFAVDFNTA

-5236 STVAGDNYYAFK
+5236 ATAAGDKYYAIK
-5248 FGEYSEEAV
+5248 LEENSEDAV
-5257 IKTLREI
+5257 SKTFTDI
-5264 VKRFKSKKG
+5264 IKRFKGKNG

-5278 AGNGLYTLD
+5278 AGNGLYTLN
-5287 KYGFTQNN
+5287 KYSFTQEQ
-5295 ANESVKI
+5295 ANETVKM
-5302 VLNTLQG
+5302 VLYMLSEN
-5309 MGLDI
+5309 GLNI
-5314 SEIRSGG
+5314 AEVRSGG

-5340 SILAPKGY
+5340 SILAPKDY
-5348 WFRDANGKDI
+5348 WFRDANNKNI

-5367 FDGLSYKGDT
+5367 FEGLSYKGDT

-5509 KIVTPVGEDVFF
+5509 KIVTPVGEDAFF

-5557 KKKIGNEKRKQC
+5557 KKRIGNEKRKQC

>member
-1 MARNLFNIEEYVNQ
+1 MAKNLFNIEEYANQ
-15 GLNASGRLTDA
+15 GLNIPSQLTDI

-44 GYGFFDWARDAASDY
+44 GYSLIDWSRDAASAY

-64 RGEMKENQDRMLV
+64 TGEMQENQDRMLA
-77 AKQTAYYANE
+77 AKKSIEYADE
-87 LLDAL
+87 LLSLL
-92 TYEPYNEEDELA
+92 TSEQDEEDNDVIKKAQL
-104 VNAKRNEAIKNLR
+104 VKNLR
-117 DTGVWTQK
+117 DTGIWTQK
-125 RDPSVEEL
+125 KDPSIN
-133 REIINNKNKVYKEEY
+133 EIQKIIDDKNKTYEKEYKN
-148 QKYLHNKEQ
+148 YLHNKEQ
-157 LDESLN
+157 LEESLN

-195 SMTSPVWQAT
+195 SMTSPVWQTA
-205 SMAGGFAGAWV
+205 SMAGGMLGAWA
-216 GAKAGAAIGTAITPG
+216 GAKAGAALGAYAGPYGAAGGAI
-231 IGTGVGIAL
+231 L
-240 GAIGGLVG
+240 GAIGGLIG
-248 SQLLGG
+248 SQGAGG
-254 FQSRQNESH
+254 IQARQNESH
-263 TEAFNGYYDRVM
+263 MEAFNGYYERVM
-275 KDAKEN
+275 KEAKES
-281 NIDTNKIASNMRRQ
+281 NIDTDKIANNMRQQ
-295 FTDRDFNVTNFTDAE
+295 FISRGVNVDNLSNDE
-310 VIQAGLTDNNIKSGS
+310 VIQAGLADNNIKSGS
-325 SEFNE
+325 SEFNL

-353 AVSDLTYV
+353 AISDLTYV
-361 LPLPGVNQIVK
+361 LPLPGVNKIVK
-372 GAFKGVGKG
+372 GVFKGVSKG
-381 IGKITPNVITS
+381 INKVTPNVLTS
-392 ALDKRFQAG
+392 ALNKRFQTG
-401 LNVAASGAIA
+401 LNVAAAGAIA
-411 RNKKLMNDVGDFLI
+411 RNKKLVKNISDFLI
-425 GAGIRGVNQATEEG
+425 GSGIRGVNEATEEG
-439 SQSILSDQY
+439 SQHILTDQY
-448 IKGLYDDE
+448 IRGLYDEE
-456 QPNATFFDA
+456 QSNSTFFDA
-465 VTDGQV
+465 VEDGQV
-471 FKDMFD
+471 FKDLLD
-477 NVWFRTRSLGAAMG
+477 NAWFRARSLGAAMG
-491 LDDEYKD
+491 IDNEYKD
-498 DKQMSE
+498 DKQMAE
-504 EMLAGFLMSWINPEG
+504 EMLAGFLMSWTNPQG
-519 AVVSSA
+519 AVISSA

-533 LSQLPKVSK
+533 LSQLPRVAK
-542 YLEKA
+542 YLEKS
-547 LAKQDFINRNE
+547 LAKQDFINRTE

-601 TVITDGQNPASNEQ
+601 TVLTDGKTPASNDQ
-615 IDDFIKYQ
+615 IDDFIKMQ
-623 KELSNK
+623 KKLSNN
-629 LYAYRQSMLKKMKAI
+629 LYIYRQNMLKKMKAI

-659 TAKSEKDA
+659 AARSERNNIA
-667 VDRII
+667 GTIS
-672 NQFDILDNM
+672 QFDMLDGM
-681 DNLSSARN
+681 DNFSSAEN

-698 RNLTSDELSEEE
+698 MNLTNGELSKEE

-718 TLNRRLDHIDEMIIN
+718 TLNRRLDHIDEIMTN
-733 YDSNDEV
+733 YDSNDKV
-740 FEYLKNKKHLNR
+740 FEYLKNKKYLNR

-766 KQRQSITKELNEAIN
+766 KQRQQIIKELNHAIS
-781 TLKEKHADIDEMDL
+781 TLKKNHNDIDEVDL
-795 RVLDT
+795 RALDT
-800 TTADENDL
+800 TTADENDF

-819 IKVYQDMLNQ
+819 LNVYHYMLSQ
-829 KKNDFQNPTEEFA
+829 KNDSFQNPTEDFA
-842 RNKINKYRETKKR
+842 RSKVNSYRETRKR
-855 QAKLADEANNAAV
+855 QAKLADEANQSAMS
-868 TNTNVADS
+868 NTDITDS
-876 TIVTSEVSTDK
+876 TIATSEVSTDK

-894 AVETEKTNIQDN
+894 AVETEKAKIQDN
-906 VTTEVNRLQEVLDTI
+906 VAAEVNRLQEVLDTI

-970 SASTDDKKKIENIIS
+970 SASIDDKKKIENIIS

-1006 KAERHNAG
+1006 KAERHDTG
-1014 FKNTQDNSVVWT
+1014 FKNTQGNSVVWV
-1026 DGKGNRYILDNPS
+1026 DEQGNRYVLDNPS
-1039 AEYSENEG
+1039 AKYSENEG
-1047 LILTLKRVGDDTE
+1047 LILTLKRVGDNTE
-1060 VRQYNDAAKN
+1060 VKQYSEAIKN
-1070 LKKQIDALQ
+1070 LKKQIDALH

-1091 NDKYISILQ
+1091 NDKYISVLQ

-1112 ITDNRI
+1112 ITDNKVI
-1118 IMNAAENADWLNT
+1118 VNATENSDWLNT

-1137 NGNVTNIGNTLNP
+1137 NGNVTKISTIINP
-1150 MIAAI
+1150 MIAAV
-1155 NNKIAENKKHRN
+1155 NSKIAENKKHRN
-1167 LRAAVLSSDGDVFDF
+1167 LRAAILSSDGDVFDF

-1218 SFGAKQESKL
+1218 SFGAKQETKL

-1247 SVESAKPYLQ
+1247 SVESAKQYLQ
-1257 NIQTFTRKGVTY
+1257 NIQTFTRQGVTY

-1275 ELFNKIGGQI
+1275 DLFNKIGGQI

-1319 KVAKE
+1319 KVTK
-1324 DYVNMVYALPLMA
+1324 DGYVNMVYALPLMA

-1353 ADYGSQNRTTT
+1353 SDYGSQNRTTT

-1401 SEDVESDNVFQNRV
+1401 SEDVENDNVFQNRV
-1415 YFSIGD
+1415 YFSTGD

-1441 KLFVKQDGTQM
+1441 KLFIKQDGTQM

-1460 YSSKSTQAAQ
+1460 YSSKSTQAAK

-1480 ELLHTLGYKSVTK
+1480 ELLHTLGYKSITK

-1500 TDEMLNDGDPDNL
+1500 TDEMLNDGDPDGL
-1513 TVAGKLM
+1513 TVVGKLM
-1520 QGVLKYGDGVIDY
+1520 QGILKYGDGVIDY
-1533 YDGLIL
+1533 YDGLVL

-1544 TIGQAE
+1544 TIGQSE

-1556 KDAALSRARALL
+1556 KDASLSRARALL
-1568 EFAQNKMPELFLS
+1568 EFAQNKMPELFLG
-1581 YRKNID
+1581 YQKNID

-1598 VAQALAANWF
+1598 VTQALEANWF

-1613 IHVYREGVE
+1613 IHIYQEGIE
-1622 IDHTNKPENVD
+1622 IDHTNRPENID
-1633 EIAAI
+1633 SITAI
-1638 FQDMEQLLQIS
+1638 FENMEQLLQIS
-1649 KTSEEFLNRLKD
+1649 KTAEEFMNRLKD
-1661 AGYTFTQSDSKQK
+1661 AGYTFMQSNSKQK

-1706 TPMNNAVN
+1706 TPMNNPIN
-1714 YRNFYRIT
+1714 YRNFDRIT
-1722 EHVNHKISEVKAL
+1722 EHVNHKISDVKAL

-1760 AKSNED
+1760 AKANED

-1791 VGKIKRHEA
+1791 VGRIKRHEA
-1800 MVEFLSEKATTMPEI
+1800 MVEFLSEKATTIPEI

-1825 NDDGVYVPKRGTIL
+1825 NEDGVYVPKRGTIL
-1839 ALVRNE
+1839 ALVRSE
-1845 VVNMSQETIEDLDKT
+1845 VIGISQKTIEDLDKS
-1860 YKEKYIKKVQTEIK
+1860 YREKYIKKVQTEIK
-1874 ADDAFAGYNHALFGF
+1874 ADDAFAGYNHALFSF

-1942 LNPAKIDTNMAQFLA
+1942 LNPAKIDTSMAQFLA

-2012 PTDNNYERLLYVD
+2012 PTDNDYERLLYVD

-2038 DNIDE
+2038 DNINE
-2043 LVQFIQQNKNYRID
+2043 LVQFIEQNKNYRID

-2079 LLFNREASDN
+2079 PLFNREANDN
-2089 YVASVIDNGMLLTD
+2089 YVASVIDNGVLLTD

-2151 ISRQETKEWL
+2151 MSREETKEWL
-2161 NSRQTSNISE
+2161 NSRQTSNTSE

-2194 LGENKIPN
+2194 LGENKIPS

-2215 KIVPGEELMLRPAF
+2215 KIVPGEELVLRPAF
-2229 DEATEEVAFE
+2229 DEATGEVAFE
-2239 LADTK
+2239 LVDTK

-2254 LENGAQLSLV
+2254 LENGTQLSLV
-2264 AADEDGKFLEVN
+2264 ATDEDGKFLEVD
-2276 GKPVFAYGDPSK
+2276 GKPLFAYGDPDK
-2288 VTKKQTQTSEKNYA
+2288 ITKTQTQTSEKNYA

-2325 ITIGGGGMAQPTTG
+2325 ITIGNGGVTQPDTG

-2347 TPTNVPSGFVGLT
+2347 TSTNVPSGFVGLT
-2360 PLSSTVQPTAQPTA
+2360 PLSPTVQPAAQPAA
-2374 QSTVQQQTVKEFRIN
+2374 QSTVQQSTVKEFRIN
-2389 GDASDDS
+2389 GDTSDDS

-2405 LTKEQVLEKVNAY
+2405 LTKEQVLEKVNEY
-2418 AEEYDATAF
+2418 AKKYGAIAF
-2427 EDFLFDFESIDTL
+2427 ENFLFDFESVDAL
-2440 YDAYLKETGSTV
+2440 YDTYLKETGSTV

-2458 TDTTGENQTVG
+2458 TDVAGETQTVG

-2481 LSRFTKPTQQ
+2481 LSRFTKPAQQ

-2496 VQSVEQEIV
+2496 AQSVEQEIV

-2518 NGHEQIVKKFIDNVH
+2518 NGHDQAVKKFIDNVH

-2553 VQSKYNLNSNDSA
+2553 VQSKYNISSNDAA
-2566 RMFSRGGKLFNTFNA
+2566 RMFSRGGKLFNSFNA

-2616 QKILGKNFN
+2616 QKILGKHFD

-2675 FHRVSLFVLSKED
+2675 FHRVSLFILSKED
-2688 RQKMYQDARE
+2688 RQKMYQAARE
-2698 QYPELLDKSDLY
+2698 QYPELFDKSDLY

-2725 QIANRQNK
+2725 QIANKQKK
-2733 FYSKNFIIRQFQK
+2733 FYSKNFIVRQFQK
-2746 LYDTI
+2746 LYDVI

-2778 SGRYVYAKAT
+2778 SGRYAYAKAT

-2833 VRTGNVLSN
+2833 VRTGNILSN

-2864 FIAARDQIEAQVNS
+2864 FVAARDQIEAQING

-2900 NLIYTYEKVLSDEAW
+2900 NLIYTYEKVLSDESW
-2915 KVWSETIEDFCKNT
+2915 KIWSETIEDFCKNT
-2929 FGIISDDNADPN
+2929 FGIISDDNGDPN
-2941 KGLEVDVD
+2941 KGLEVEVD

-3101 GNQQM
+3101 GNQYT

-3112 SVRRGDADAVSQSMT
+3112 SARRGDTDAVSQSMT

-3197 EKIQRIMKNTN
+3197 EKIQRIMKSTN
-3208 SVDILKDV
+3208 SVNILKDV

-3374 PSLANKRFALEIGGF
+3374 PSLANKRFALEISGF

-3401 INPAVIKQFVGYL
+3401 INSAVVKQFVGYL
-3414 ADEIIAIS
+3414 ADEILAIS

-3428 QLFIDKINEIL
+3428 QLFIDRLNDIL
-3439 KPTVPYTVESF
+3439 KPNVLYTVESF
-3450 SKLSSVEQEEIFRN
+3450 SKLSSVEQENIFRN
-3464 SKEAASLLG
+3464 SKEAACLLS

-3483 GPATFSMDENNNRIV
+3483 GPATFFTDENNNRMV
-3498 RRVFHIDLRKGSGY
+3498 RRVFHIDLRKGTGY
-3512 EFRHFKKLGKTIR
+3512 EFRHFKKLGKIIK
-3525 LYQEDIDAISENVLN
+3525 LNQDDIDTISENVLN
-3540 PGDNAVNR
+3540 PGDNAINR
-3548 KNGVKIAEQIAS
+3548 KNGIKIAEQIAS
-3560 RYEKE
+3560 KYEKE
-3565 LTEMLRQNIAVTVNK
+3565 LTEILRQNIAVTVNK

-3592 DVLNGSV
+3592 NVLNGSV
-3599 DVNSLTN
+3599 DVNSLAN

-3626 TISGNMLYR
+3626 AISGNMLYR
-3635 ILSNYTIN
+3635 VLANYTIN

-3675 VSTTQITAEI
+3675 VSTTQITAEV
-3685 GVIRN
+3685 GVIRS

-3704 TITVN
+3704 TVTVN

-3742 LPVTDYTMLL
+3742 LPITDHTILL

-3770 YLDHLNK
+3770 YLDHLDK

-3854 TKLIQTDKDAY
+3854 TRLIQTDKDTY

-3888 EDYANNNQNG
+3888 EDCANNNQKG
-3898 IDAYKGWIYEITKN
+3898 IDAYKGWIYEVTKN

-3963 KENKVDLIKLESAV
+3963 KENKIDLIKLESAV
-3977 KSGGVPSFELFDAEG
+3977 KSGGVPSFELFDEHG
-3992 NFNRKSLENA
+3992 NFNRRSLENA

-4051 NMRGNQV
+4051 GMHGNQV

-4070 KEGLKAFN
+4070 KEGLKEFN

-4089 KAKFMRKLQSMAKT
+4089 KVKFMRKLQSMAKT

-4116 DDNGEFVINPAAL
+4116 DNNGEFVINPAAL

-4166 NIFNIKGHKDVH
+4166 NIFNVKGHKDVH

-4196 IKLSIKFFEDIIE
+4196 VKLSIKFFEDVIE

-4231 QRRFISDN
+4231 QRQFILDN

-4261 IVDVFPPIRGAIISF
+4261 IVDVFPPICGAIVSF

-4289 IDKMFL
+4289 
-4295 ARYNYEV
+4295 
-4302 NNGRLQ
+4302 
-4308 KVKYNVNELTQLVLS
+4308 
-4323 GKLAT
+4323 
-4328 KYQKAQLQNMLL
+4328 
-4340 DMYQAVLTSP
+4340 
-4350 DHYLAANT
+4350 
-4358 PLDVCTAPLSTFARS
+4358 
-4373 FTPSD
+4373 
-4378 NEIVT
+4378 
-4383 KLPDAS
+4383 
-4389 DVDKRKI
+4389 
-4396 YLMPIRNQNAFRM
+4396 
-4409 YQWNDVKADYDVIG
+4409 
-4423 ERPMTDADYEN
+4423 
-4434 MIDGYHLG
+4434 
-4442 TVFQTAQKLKNAGSD
+4442 
-4457 GGIGPMALN
+4457 
-4466 SVFRFFTQVSGLR
+4466 
-4479 LLPNEYL
+4479 
-4486 QALGI
+4486 
-4491 DDITAFFDRNGEDI
+4491 
-4505 LDITSALI
+4505 
-4513 NAHVDAVKDNYIGA
+4513 
-4527 VNVNGYTYDITA
+4527 
-4539 FLTSAG
+4539 
-4545 FGNDTF
+4545 
-4551 AFLTQPILK
+4551 
-4560 EVAQNWQNY
+4560 
-4569 KNGVIGVSPSMSKG
+4569 
-4583 MQYLKMVKEKWE
+4583 
-4595 RLAVEQGYDGD
+4595 
-4606 LNVKASAEEMSV
+4606 
-4618 AYLKEQVASTEPN
+4618 
-4631 AAQQLRYLNTFMYL
+4631 
-4645 NEIAQSYHTA
+4645 
-4655 ISSAQI
+4655 
-4661 DTKKYGISADE
+4661 
-4672 LISFIQVHDD
+4672 
-4682 FVSQYNLAF
+4682 
-4691 SNPQALFDDTF
+4691 
-4702 LGTKYDS
+4702 
-4709 GVLGMF
+4709 
-4715 DTFGNTIFEF
+4715 
-4725 SPVYKAVADE
+4725 
-4735 LSKQYGKYGAYSKK
+4735 
-4749 FLKRVG
+4749 
-4755 PKIKAAYMLPFFN
+4755 
-4768 QYLVENIGG
+4768 
-4777 EAPLARLVMG
+4777 
-4787 SESVPGRFH
+4787 
-4796 KIKNK
+4796 
-4801 CLSMGIGSN
+4801 
-4810 FFNVVNYNPMLQ
+4810 
-4822 DKIPQ
+4822 
-4827 FFVMDN
+4827 
-4833 SVREDD
+4833 
-4839 DVKSAVQASMSEL
+4839 
-4852 FNSDDPE
+4852 
-4859 IRKWMNDFAVYM
+4859 
-4871 FYITAGTDTNAGG
+4871 
-4884 VVKTSLFD
+4884 
-4892 LLPPQHL
+4892 
-4899 SNITTSIGTYN
+4899 
-4910 QYVTNH
+4910 
-4916 VMNNSSTRVDQNTLD
+4916 
-4931 LIMMM
+4931 
-4936 VALTDDD
+4936 
-4943 IIQTLTTKEAKSV
+4943 
-4956 INDDIVYVGFGSQRL
+4956 
-4971 MLRDQGT
+4971 
-4978 FEKFIKVKDKSGNVN
+4978 
-4993 LYKLGDIGV
+4993 
-5002 TESKSGNLYQN
+5002 
-5013 PIYYRVATLGYRNK
+5013 
-5027 ARAVFSVRADGYIAT
+5027 
-5042 DGSIHS
+5042 
-5048 LLNRKQSFYA
+5048 
-5058 QKYDEL
+5058 
-5064 NEKDKQVFDRK
+5064 
-5075 MSNLIERYS
+5075 
-5084 TEEAIQHN
+5084 
-5092 PAYMAVDE
+5092 
-5100 ADKILYY
+5100 
-5107 NDGSNQD
+5107 
-5114 LRGYAKFRN
+5114 
-5123 KDFEVLDGSN
+5123 
-5133 PTIAPNSKVL
+5133 
-5143 ILGNIP
+5143 
-5149 QSYLDRINAELPEG
+5149 
-5163 VTIITKDSIS
+5163 
-5173 NINNAEATPNNES
+5173 
-5186 AVDGFAN
+5186 
-5193 VIENATGNDRASAY
+5193 
-5207 ADRTKKNAKWAD
+5207 
-5219 LTIAFGVDFNTA
+5219 
-5231 GERLT
+5231 
-5236 STVAGDNYYAFK
+5236 
-5248 FGEYSEEAV
+5248 
-5257 IKTLREI
+5257 
-5264 VKRFKSKKG
+5264 
-5273 LKINI
+5273 
-5278 AGNGLYTLD
+5278 
-5287 KYGFTQNN
+5287 
-5295 ANESVKI
+5295 
-5302 VLNTLQG
+5302 
-5309 MGLDI
+5309 
-5314 SEIRSGG
+5314 
-5321 QTGFDEAGVKA
+5321 
-5332 ADALGIKW
+5332 
-5340 SILAPKGY
+5340 
-5348 WFRDANGKDI
+5348 
-5358 SGREAFMAR
+5358 
-5367 FDGLSYKGDT
+5367 
-5377 SNQPVQLSLFSGLIQ
+5377 
-5392 PSTEFYN
+5392 
-5399 RESVRKDKDTL
+5399 
-5410 YIFTDNTERTSGG
+5410 
-5423 TRFGQ
+5423 
-5428 GWYRTKY
+5428 
-5435 GSGGYGSSNNP
+5435 
-5446 TSAIIRGLENA
+5446 
-5457 YPISTMKY
+5457 
-5465 FKYNHKD
+5465 
-5472 MTLSEA
+5472 
-5478 RWKDSDIEE
+5478 
-5487 FKEIIDDEIE
+5487 
-5497 QIKRAWSTGKYK
+5497 
-5509 KIVTPVGEDVFF
+5509 
-5521 NSKRAKIQPD
+5521 
-5531 SEIGKYLEQKLKELN
+5531 
-5546 DFVNTDMTLEE
+5546 
-5557 KKKIGNEKRKQC
+5557 

>member
-1 MARNLFNIEEYVNQ
+1 MAKNLFNIEEYVKQ
-15 GLNASGRLTDA
+15 GLNTSSQITDV

-59 YRAVQ
+59 YRAIQ
-64 RGEMKENQDRMLV
+64 RGEMQENQDRMLA
-77 AKQTAYYANE
+77 AKQTVDYATD
-87 LLDAL
+87 LIDAIS
-92 TYEPYNEEDELA
+92 YEPNNEEEELA
-104 VNAKRNEAIKNLR
+104 ISSKKNEAIKNLR
-117 DTGVWTQK
+117 DTGIWTKK
-125 RDPSVEEL
+125 RDPSIKEL
-133 REIINNKNKVYKEEY
+133 QDIIDSKNKVYEEEY
-148 QKYLHNKEQ
+148 QGYLHNKEQ

-195 SMTSPVWQAT
+195 SMTSPFWQTT
-205 SMAGGFAGAWV
+205 SMAGGFAGAWL
-216 GAKAGAAIGTAITPG
+216 GAKAGAAIGSVIPGAGTAAG
-231 IGTGVGIAL
+231 AVLGAL
-240 GAIGGLVG
+240 GGLTF
-248 SQLLGG
+248 SQLGGG

-263 TEAFNGYYDRVM
+263 MEAFNGYYERVM
-275 KDAKEN
+275 EEARKN
-281 NIDTNKIASNMRRQ
+281 NIDTAKIAGNMRQQ
-295 FTDRDFNVTNFTDAE
+295 FIDRGVDVTNLTDAE
-310 VIQAGLTDNNIKSGS
+310 VIQAGLADNNIKSGS
-325 SEFNE
+325 AEFNE

-353 AVSDLTYV
+353 AISDLTYI
-361 LPLPGVNQIVK
+361 LPLPGVNQIIK
-372 GAFKGVGKG
+372 GAFKGMGKG
-381 IGKITPNVITS
+381 IRKITPNVITS
-392 ALDKRFQAG
+392 ALDKRFQTG
-401 LNVAASGAIA
+401 LNVAAAGAIA
-411 RNKKLMNDVGDFLI
+411 RNKKLMNDISDYLI
-425 GAGIRGVNQATEEG
+425 GMGIRGVSEATEEG

-448 IKGLYDDE
+448 IRGLYDDE
-456 QPNATFFDA
+456 QSNATFFDA
-465 VTDGQV
+465 VSDGQV

-477 NVWFRTRSLGAAMG
+477 NAWFRARSLGAAMG

-498 DKQMSE
+498 DKQMAE
-504 EMLAGFLMSWINPEG
+504 EMLAGFLMSWTNPQG
-519 AVVSSA
+519 AIISSA

-533 LSQLPKVSK
+533 LSKLPKISK

-615 IDDFIKYQ
+615 IDDFIKQQ
-623 KELSNK
+623 KELSNS
-629 LYAYRQSMLKKMKAI
+629 LYAYRQSMLKKMKSM
-644 NLEGE
+644 NLDGE

-659 TAKSEKDA
+659 VAKAEKET
-667 VDRII
+667 VDDSID
-672 NQFDILDNM
+672 QFDKFDDL
-681 DNLSSARN
+681 DNLSAGRD

-698 RNLTSDELSEEE
+698 MNITKDELSEEE
-710 YALIKRII
+710 YSQIKRII
-718 TLNRRLDHIDEMIIN
+718 TLNRRLDHIDQVMSQF
-733 YDSNDEV
+733 DSNEKV
-740 FEYLKNKKHLNR
+740 IQYLKDKEYITR

-758 ANGLIGYT
+758 ANGLVGYV
-766 KQRQSITKELNEAIN
+766 KQRQEIAKELNQAIN
-781 TLKEKHADIDEMDL
+781 NLKKNHTDIDEVDL
-795 RVLDT
+795 RALDT
-800 TTADENDL
+800 TTANENDL
-808 ANKLN
+808 VNKIN

-819 IKVYQDMLNQ
+819 NKVYQDMLNQ
-829 KKNDFQNPTEEFA
+829 KSDAFQNPTEEFA
-842 RNKINKYRETKKR
+842 RNRINTYRETRKR
-855 QAKLADEANNAAV
+855 QARLADEANQAAV
-868 TNTNVADS
+868 TGTEVTDS
-876 TIVTSEVSTDK
+876 TIATSEVSTDK

-894 AVETEKTNIQDN
+894 AVETEKSRIQDN

-970 SASTDDKKKIENIIS
+970 SASAEDKKKIDNIIS

-1014 FKNTQDNSVVWT
+1014 FKNTQNNSVVWT
-1026 DGKGNRYILDNPS
+1026 DSKGNRYILDNPS

-1070 LKKQIDALQ
+1070 LKKQIDSLQ

-1085 PNNKET
+1085 PNNKEA
-1091 NDKYISILQ
+1091 NDKYISVLQ

-1137 NGNVTNIGNTLNP
+1137 NGNVTNISNTLNP
-1150 MIAAI
+1150 MIAAV
-1155 NNKIAENKKHRN
+1155 NNKIADNKKHRN

-1285 AYQKKNGT
+1285 AYQKKNGI
-1293 FNVNEVMSA
+1293 FSVNDVMSA

-1319 KVAKE
+1319 KVTKE
-1324 DYVNMVYALPLMA
+1324 DYVNMIYALPLMA
-1337 HMYQKH
+1337 HIYQKH

-1415 YFSIGD
+1415 YFSTGD

-1493 EDLEKPA
+1493 EDLEKSA

-1513 TVAGKLM
+1513 TIAGKLM

-1581 YRKNID
+1581 YQKNID

-1598 VAQALAANWF
+1598 VAQALSANWF

-1622 IDHTNKPENVD
+1622 IDHTNKSENVD

-1649 KTSEEFLNRLKD
+1649 KTSEEFLDRLKD

-1714 YRNFYRIT
+1714 YRNFDRIT
-1722 EHVNHKISEVKAL
+1722 EHVNHKISEVKTL

-1815 REILEEYYKL
+1815 REILEEYYKI

-1845 VVNMSQETIEDLDKT
+1845 VVDMNQEAIEDLDKT

-1874 ADDAFAGYNHALFGF
+1874 ADDAFAGYNHALFSF

-1894 ESSAGAAIVYYD
+1894 ESSAGAAIVYFD

-1919 TPGAMYFLLPSF
+1919 TPGAMYFILPSF

-1997 LDNIIFN
+1997 LDNIIFS
-2004 GKAAVINN
+2004 GKDAIINN

-2025 NNQVYFGE
+2025 NGQVYFGE

-2038 DNIDE
+2038 DNLDE
-2043 LVQFIQQNKNYRID
+2043 LVQFIEQNKNYRID

-2068 GSNISIKKDGN
+2068 GSNISIKKDEN
-2079 LLFNREASDN
+2079 SLFNREASDN
-2089 YVASVIDNGMLLTD
+2089 YIASVIDNGMLLTD

-2118 YINFNNSRGFK
+2118 YISFNNSRGFK

-2151 ISRQETKEWL
+2151 ISREETKEWL

-2229 DEATEEVAFE
+2229 DEATGEVAFE
-2239 LADTK
+2239 LVDTK

-2264 AADEDGKFLEVN
+2264 VADEDGKFLEVD
-2276 GKPVFAYGDPSK
+2276 GKPVFAYGDPNK
-2288 VTKKQTQTSEKNYA
+2288 VAKKQIQTSEKNYS

-2325 ITIGGGGMAQPTTG
+2325 ITIGGGGIAQPTTG
-2339 SQISVPAP
+2339 GQISVPTS

-2360 PLSSTVQPTAQPTA
+2360 PVTPTAVSTTQSAVQP
-2374 QSTVQQQTVKEFRIN
+2374 QTVKEFRIN

-2396 VADLVLEGG
+2396 VNDLVLEAG
-2405 LTKEQVLEKVNAY
+2405 LTKEQVLERVNSY
-2418 AEEYDATAF
+2418 ANEYEATAF
-2427 EDFLFDFESIDTL
+2427 EDFIFDYDSIDKL
-2440 YDAYLKETGSTV
+2440 YEDYLKETGTTV
-2452 PAATQP
+2452 PTAIQP
-2458 TDTTGENQTVG
+2458 TDTTDGTPTVG

-2481 LSRFTKPTQQ
+2481 LSRFTRPTQQ
-2491 PTSQP
+2491 STSQS
-2496 VQSVEQEIV
+2496 VQAVEQEIV

-2566 RMFSRGGKLFNTFNA
+2566 KMFSRGGKLFNMFNA

-2607 DFQAAYERV
+2607 DFQSAYERV
-2616 QKILGKNFN
+2616 QKILGKHFN

-2698 QYPELLDKSDLY
+2698 QYPELLDKNDLY

-2733 FYSKNFIIRQFQK
+2733 FYSKNFIVRQFQK

-2778 SGRYVYAKAT
+2778 SGRYAYAKAT
-2788 KNNIELFDKVYS
+2788 KNNLELFDKVYS

-2833 VRTGNVLSN
+2833 VRTGNILSN

-2900 NLIYTYEKVLSDEAW
+2900 NLIYTYEKVLGDEAW

-3170 ESIKRVLMELNAL
+3170 ESIKKVLMELNAL

-3197 EKIQRIMKNTN
+3197 EKIQRIMKSTN

-3243 TIMKDLFEQKGA
+3243 TIMKNLFEQKGA

-3359 LLNKLLTIANGRHVA
+3359 LLNKLITIAYGRHVA

-3414 ADEIIAIS
+3414 ADEIIVIS

-3512 EFRHFKKLGKTIR
+3512 EFRHFKKLGKLIKMS
-3525 LYQEDIDAISENVLN
+3525 QEDIDAMSENVLN

-3548 KNGVKIAEQIAS
+3548 KAGIKIAEQIAS
-3560 RYEKE
+3560 RYEKG
-3565 LTEMLRQNIAVTVNK
+3565 LTEILRQNIAVTVNK
-3580 FIALDIIRGNKP
+3580 FIALDIIRGNRP
-3592 DVLNGSV
+3592 DVLSGSV
-3599 DVNSLTN
+3599 DVNSITN
-3606 RYIPLNVINRMLG
+3606 RYIPLNIINRMLG

-3635 ILSNYTIN
+3635 VLANYTIN

-3675 VSTTQITAEI
+3675 VSTTQITAEV

-3888 EDYANNNQNG
+3888 EDYANNNQKG
-3898 IDAYKGWIYEITKN
+3898 IDAYKGWIYEVTKN

-3992 NFNRKSLENA
+3992 NFNRRSLENA

-4160 ASIGYD
+4160 AGIGYD

-4196 IKLSIKFFEDIIE
+4196 VKLSIKFFEDIIE

-4231 QRRFISDN
+4231 QRRFILDN

-4302 NNGRLQ
+4302 KNGRLQ
-4308 KVKYNVNELTQLVLS
+4308 KVKYNVNELTQLVLY
-4323 GKLAT
+4323 GKPAT

-4396 YLMPIRNQNAFRM
+4396 YLVPTRNENAFKM
-4409 YQWNDVKADYDVIG
+4409 YQWNDVKADYDMIG

-4466 SVFRFFTQVSGLR
+4466 SVFRFFTQVSGLK
-4479 LLPNEYL
+4479 LLSNEYL

-4569 KNGVIGVSPSMSKG
+4569 KNGVIGVSPAMSKG
-4583 MQYLKMVKEKWE
+4583 MQYLRMVKEKWE

-4606 LNVKASAEEMSV
+4606 LNAKASAEEMSV

-4715 DTFGNTIFEF
+4715 DTFGSTIFEF

-4810 FFNVVNYNPMLQ
+4810 FFNVINYNPMLQ

-4899 SNITTSIGTYN
+4899 SNITTSIGNYN

-5027 ARAVFSVRADGYIAT
+5027 ARAVFSVRADGYVAA
-5042 DGSIHS
+5042 DGSIRS
-5048 LLNRKQSFYA
+5048 LLNRKQAFYA
-5058 QKYDEL
+5058 QKYDDL

-5075 MSNLIERYS
+5075 MSNLRERYS
-5084 TEEAIQHN
+5084 AEEAIQHN

-5133 PTIAPNSKVL
+5133 PTIVPNSKVL
-5143 ILGNIP
+5143 ILGDIP
-5149 QSYLDRINAELPEG
+5149 QDYLDRIKEELPEG
-5163 VTIITKDSIS
+5163 VTIITKDSIINTRDAES
-5173 NINNAEATPNNES
+5173 NIITSNYGWARYSSNNYEVS
-5186 AVDGFAN
+5186 
-5193 VIENATGNDRASAY
+5193 S
-5207 ADRTKKNAKWAD
+5207 
-5219 LTIAFGVDFNTA
+5219 
-5231 GERLT
+5231 
-5236 STVAGDNYYAFK
+5236 AGDNRFSAKYAKFK
-5248 FGEYSEEAV
+5248 ENTMIEGVDVGGYTIEQVYQTLIKQGKLRRSDAKTGRPSNPKLLDPTLTTDASREDLSYSVGYLPLWRIWAEQNPELISELKEKAKGKV
-5257 IKTLREI
+5257 LTDQ
-5264 VKRFKSKKG
+5264 FAKSRVSQARA
-5273 LKINI
+5273 LAQI
-5278 AGNGLYTLD
+5278 L
-5287 KYGFTQNN
+5287 
-5295 ANESVKI
+5295 NES
-5302 VLNTLQG
+5302 
-5309 MGLDI
+5309 
-5314 SEIRSGG
+5314 S
-5321 QTGFDEAGVKA
+5321 
-5332 ADALGIKW
+5332 
-5340 SILAPKGY
+5340 
-5348 WFRDANGKDI
+5348 
-5358 SGREAFMAR
+5358 
-5367 FDGLSYKGDT
+5367 

-5478 RWKDSDIEE
+5478 RWKDSDVEE

-5509 KIVTPVGEDVFF
+5509 KIVTPVGEDAFF
-5521 NSKRAKIQPD
+5521 NSKRVKIQPD